1 MHITLIGAGPR
12 GLLIL
17 ERLLSWQ
24 QNRFPKRQLTIVLTD
39 PYPIGGRV
47 WKIDQDPNLIMNTA
61 ASQITLFTD
70 QTVTDVGPFLTGPDL
85 STWALTTASG
95 YLDAHPEFNNRAI
108 LLRQAAAL
116 GPNNY
121 ASRALYGVY
130 QHWFLD
136 MLVARA
142 GNNSI
147 TFKQQTVVSLAKNA
161 ANFTI
166 TTDQESWHTDQVVM
180 ALGNLKNSLTRDQK
194 ALDDY
199 AHAHDLFYLAPGFP
213 EEGDLSTIEP
223 QAPVI
228 IRGLGLSFFDLMSR
242 LTEGRGGRFQKTADG
257 LLAYHPSGREPHIF
271 TGSRRGF
278 PYRAKGRNQ
287 KGPGEEWEP
296 QFLTTEQINTWQAH
310 GEVSGQTF
318 WEALQHEVE
327 LVYYRLLLVQRYPDL
342 DVTAFEHDFVANPVT
357 TLGTLPIAAKD
368 RLDWDALADPT
379 KWHPSGQPY
388 QDFMRHYL
396 RRDAREAMRGTKTGP
411 LTSALEVLR
420 DMRDPIRQ
428 LVERGLLSQDQ
439 YLDFF
444 LRWFNSLNDFLSI
457 GPPALRID
465 QLQAL
470 LGAGIVTIL
479 PPGMQI
485 KGIDGQFLLK
495 TPSDPSF
502 SVQAKSLLEAR
513 VPAVNA
519 PTAQNALIQ
528 QLLHY
533 GYAHTYELQLNAD
546 KRFQSGAIAV
556 DRQTQQLLDANEHPQ
571 PGLFFWGVPTEGVHW
586 LTTASPRPLVND
598 TSLKT
603 AEQIVQTIWTMPKP

>member
-12 GLLIL
+12 GLMLLGRLI
-17 ERLLSWQ
+17 SWQ
-24 QNRFPKRQLTIVLTD
+24 RARYPQRQLTIFLVD

-61 ASQITLFTD
+61 AAQITLFTD
-70 QTVTDVGPFLTGPDL
+70 QTVTGVGPFIAGPDL
-85 STWALTTASG
+85 STWALTLAAD
-95 YLDAHPEFNNRAI
+95 YLDAHPEINNRSI
-108 LLRQAAAL
+108 LMRQAANL
-116 GPNNY
+116 GPNSY

-130 QHWFLD
+130 QQWFFDLQKYQ
-136 MLVARA
+136 A
-142 GNNSI
+142 GTNII
-147 TFKQQTVVSLAKNA
+147 TYKQQTVNRLDKKA
-161 ANFTI
+161 AGFTV
-166 TTDQESWHTDQVVM
+166 TTDQESWQTDQVVM

-194 ALDDY
+194 ALHDY
-199 AHAHDLFYLAPGFP
+199 AQTHQLFYLEPGFP
-213 EEGDLSTIEP
+213 EEGDLSGIEA
-223 QAPVI
+223 QSPVI

-242 LTEGRGGRFQKTADG
+242 LTEGRGGQFQKAPDG
-257 LLAYHPSGREPHIF
+257 LLVYHPSGREPHIF
-271 TGSRRGF
+271 AGSRRGF

-287 KGPGEEWEP
+287 KGPGEEWQP
-296 QFLTTEQINTWQAH
+296 HFLTPQQIDAWQTH

-318 WEALQHEVE
+318 WEALKHEAE
-327 LVYYRLLLVQRYPDL
+327 LIYYRLLLPQRYPEIDEA
-342 DVTAFEHDFVANPVT
+342 AFERDFIADPVA
-357 TLGTLPIAAKD
+357 TLGALPIAAKD

-379 KWHPSGQPY
+379 KAHPSGQPY

-396 RRDAREAMRGTKTGP
+396 RQDAQEAMRGTKTGP

-428 LVERGLLSQDQ
+428 LVERNLLSQDQ

-470 LGAGIVTIL
+470 IGAGIVTIL

-495 TPSDPSF
+495 TPSDPKF
-502 SVQAKSLLEAR
+502 SLQAKTLLEAR

-519 PTAQNALIQ
+519 PTAQNPLVQ
-528 QLLHY
+528 QLLHD

-546 KRFQSGAIAV
+546 KRFQSGAIAI
-556 DRQTQQLLDANEHPQ
+556 DRQTQQLLDQKEHPQ
-571 PGLFFWGVPTEGVHW
+571 AGLFFWGVPTEGVHW

-598 TSLKT
+598 VSLKT
-603 AEQIVQTIWTMPKP
+603 AEQIVKVIFG

>member
-12 GLLIL
+12 GLMLLGRLI
-17 ERLLSWQ
+17 SWQ
-24 QNRFPKRQLTIVLTD
+24 RTRYPQRQLTIFLVD

-61 ASQITLFTD
+61 AAQITLFTD
-70 QTVTDVGPFLTGPDL
+70 QTVTGVGPFIAGPDL
-85 STWALTTASG
+85 STWALTLAAD
-95 YLDAHPEFNNRAI
+95 YLDAHPEINNRSI
-108 LLRQAAAL
+108 LMRQAANL
-116 GPNNY
+116 GPNSY

-130 QHWFLD
+130 QQWFFDLQKYQ
-136 MLVARA
+136 A
-142 GNNSI
+142 GTNII
-147 TFKQQTVVSLAKNA
+147 TYKQQTVNRLDKKA
-161 ANFTI
+161 AGFTV
-166 TTDQESWHTDQVVM
+166 TTDQESWQTDQVVM

-194 ALDDY
+194 ALHDY
-199 AHAHDLFYLAPGFP
+199 AQTHQLFYLEPGFP
-213 EEGDLSTIEP
+213 EEGDLSGIEA
-223 QAPVI
+223 QSPVI

-242 LTEGRGGRFQKTADG
+242 LTEGRGGQFQKAPDG
-257 LLAYHPSGREPHIF
+257 LLVYHPSGREPHIF
-271 TGSRRGF
+271 AGSRRGF

-287 KGPGEEWEP
+287 KGPGEEWQP
-296 QFLTTEQINTWQAH
+296 HFLTPQQIDAWQTH

-318 WEALQHEVE
+318 WEALKHEAE
-327 LVYYRLLLVQRYPDL
+327 LIYYRLLLPQRYPEIDEA
-342 DVTAFEHDFVANPVT
+342 AFERDFNADPVA
-357 TLGTLPIAAKD
+357 TLGALPIAAKD

-379 KWHPSGQPY
+379 KAHPSGQPY

-396 RRDAREAMRGTKTGP
+396 RQDAQEAMRGTKTGP

-428 LVERGLLSQDQ
+428 LVERNLLSQDQ

-470 LGAGIVTIL
+470 IGAGIVTIL

-495 TPSDPSF
+495 TPSDPKF
-502 SVQAKSLLEAR
+502 SLQAKTLLEAR

-519 PTAQNALIQ
+519 PTAQNPLVQ
-528 QLLHY
+528 QLLHD

-546 KRFQSGAIAV
+546 KRFQSGAIAI
-556 DRQTQQLLDANEHPQ
+556 DRQTQQLLDQKEHPQ
-571 PGLFFWGVPTEGVHW
+571 AGLFFWGVPTEGVHW

-598 TSLKT
+598 VSLKT
-603 AEQIVQTIWTMPKP
+603 AEQIVKVIFG

>member
-12 GLLIL
+12 GLMLLGRLI
-17 ERLLSWQ
+17 SWQ
-24 QNRFPKRQLTIVLTD
+24 RTRYPQRQLTIFLVD

-61 ASQITLFTD
+61 AAQITLFTD
-70 QTVTDVGPFLTGPDL
+70 QTVTGVGPFIAGPDL
-85 STWALTTASG
+85 STWALTLAAD
-95 YLDAHPEFNNRAI
+95 YLDAHPEINNRSI
-108 LLRQAAAL
+108 LMRQAANL
-116 GPNNY
+116 GPNSY

-130 QHWFLD
+130 QQWFFDLQKYQ
-136 MLVARA
+136 A
-142 GNNSI
+142 GTNII
-147 TFKQQTVVSLAKNA
+147 TYKQQTVNRLDKKA
-161 ANFTI
+161 AGFTV
-166 TTDQESWHTDQVVM
+166 TTDQESWQTDQVVM

-194 ALDDY
+194 ALHDY
-199 AHAHDLFYLAPGFP
+199 AQTHQLFYLEPGFP
-213 EEGDLSTIEP
+213 EEGDLSGIEA
-223 QAPVI
+223 QSPVI

-242 LTEGRGGRFQKTADG
+242 LTEGRGGQFQKAPDG
-257 LLAYHPSGREPHIF
+257 LLVYHPRAREPHIF
-271 TGSRRGF
+271 AGSRRGF

-287 KGPGEEWEP
+287 KGPGEEWQP
-296 QFLTTEQINTWQAH
+296 HFLTPQQIDAWQTH

-318 WEALQHEVE
+318 WEALKHEAE
-327 LVYYRLLLVQRYPDL
+327 LIYYRLLLPQRYPEIDEA
-342 DVTAFEHDFVANPVT
+342 AFERDFIADPVA
-357 TLGTLPIAAKD
+357 TLGALPIAAKD

-379 KWHPSGQPY
+379 KAHPSGQPY

-396 RRDAREAMRGTKTGP
+396 RQDAQEAMRGTKTGP

-428 LVERGLLSQDQ
+428 LVERNLLSQDQ

-470 LGAGIVTIL
+470 IGAGIVTIL

-495 TPSDPSF
+495 TPSDPKF
-502 SVQAKSLLEAR
+502 SLQAKTLLEAR

-519 PTAQNALIQ
+519 PTAQNPLVQ
-528 QLLHY
+528 QLLHD
-533 GYAHTYELQLNAD
+533 GYAHPYELQLNAD
-546 KRFQSGAIAV
+546 KRFQSGAIAI
-556 DRQTQQLLDANEHPQ
+556 DRQTQQLLDQKEHPQ
-571 PGLFFWGVPTEGVHW
+571 AGLFFWGVPTEGVHW

-598 TSLKT
+598 VSLKT
-603 AEQIVQTIWTMPKP
+603 AEQIVKVIFG

>member
-12 GLLIL
+12 GLLL
-17 ERLLSWQ
+17 LSRLLSWQ
-24 QNRFPKRQLTIVLTD
+24 PTRYPKHRLNIVLVD

-47 WKIDQDPNLIMNTA
+47 WKINQDPNLIMNTA

-70 QTVTDVGPFLTGPDL
+70 QSVTDVGPFITGPDL
-85 STWALTTASG
+85 STWALTVAAG
-95 YLDAHPEFNNRAI
+95 YLDAHPELDNRAI
-108 LLRQAAAL
+108 LLRQAASL
-116 GPNNY
+116 GPNSY

-130 QHWFLD
+130 QQWFFDL
-136 MLVARA
+136 LRA
-142 GNNSI
+142 QAGQNTI
-147 TFKQQTVVSLAKNA
+147 TYKQQTVTRLDQKDPG
-161 ANFTI
+161 FTI
-166 TTDQESWHTDQVVM
+166 TTDQESWQTDQVVM

-194 ALDDY
+194 ALHDY
-199 AHAHDLFYLAPGFP
+199 AKTHKLFYLEPGFP
-213 EEGDLSTIEP
+213 EEGDLSNIEP

-228 IRGLGLSFFDLMSR
+228 VRGLGLSFFDLMSR

-271 TGSRRGF
+271 AGSRRGF
-278 PYRAKGRNQ
+278 PYRAKGHNQ
-287 KGPGEEWEP
+287 KGPGEEWQP
-296 QFLTTEQINTWQAH
+296 QFLTPEQINAWQAR

-318 WEALQHEVE
+318 WDALKHEAE
-327 LVYYRLLLVQRYPDL
+327 LIYYRLLLPQRYPDI
-342 DVTAFEHDFVANPVT
+342 DETAFERDFLADPVA

-368 RLDWDALADPT
+368 RLDWDVLADPT
-379 KWHPSGQPY
+379 KAHPSGQPY

-396 RRDAREAMRGTKTGP
+396 RQDAREAMRGTKTGP

-428 LVERGLLSQDQ
+428 FVERGLFNQDQ

-470 LGAGIVTIL
+470 IGAGIVTIL

-495 TPSDPSF
+495 TPSDPKF
-502 SVQAKSLLEAR
+502 SLQAKALLEAR

-519 PTAQNALIQ
+519 PTAQDPLVQ
-528 QLLHY
+528 QLLHD
-533 GYAHTYELQLNAD
+533 GYAHPYELQLNAD

-556 DRQTQQLLDANEHPQ
+556 DRQTQQLLDTNEQPQ
-571 PGLFFWGVPTEGVHW
+571 AGLFFWGVPTEGVHW

-598 TSLKT
+598 VSLKT
-603 AEQIVQTIWTMPKP
+603 AEQIVKALFAGAGS

>member
-12 GLLIL
+12 GLMLLGRLI
-17 ERLLSWQ
+17 SWQ
-24 QNRFPKRQLTIVLTD
+24 RTRYPQRQLTIFLVD

-61 ASQITLFTD
+61 AAQITLFTD
-70 QTVTDVGPFLTGPDL
+70 QTVTGVGPFIAGPDL
-85 STWALTTASG
+85 STWALTLAAD
-95 YLDAHPEFNNRAI
+95 YLDAHPEINNRSI
-108 LLRQAAAL
+108 LMRQAANM
-116 GPNNY
+116 GPNSY

-130 QHWFLD
+130 QQWFFDLQKYQ
-136 MLVARA
+136 A
-142 GNNSI
+142 GTNII
-147 TFKQQTVVSLAKNA
+147 TYKQQTVNRLDKKA
-161 ANFTI
+161 AGFTV
-166 TTDQESWHTDQVVM
+166 TTDQESWQTDQVVM

-194 ALDDY
+194 ALHDY
-199 AHAHDLFYLAPGFP
+199 AQTHQLFYLEPGFP
-213 EEGDLSTIEP
+213 EEGDLSGIEA
-223 QAPVI
+223 QSPVI

-242 LTEGRGGRFQKTADG
+242 LTEGRGGQFQKAPDG
-257 LLAYHPSGREPHIF
+257 LLVYHPSGREPHIF
-271 TGSRRGF
+271 AGSRRGF

-287 KGPGEEWEP
+287 KGPGEEWQP
-296 QFLTTEQINTWQAH
+296 HFLTPQQIDAWQTH

-318 WEALQHEVE
+318 WEALKHEAE
-327 LVYYRLLLVQRYPDL
+327 LIYYRLLLPQRYPEIDEA
-342 DVTAFEHDFVANPVT
+342 AFERDFIADPVA
-357 TLGTLPIAAKD
+357 TLGALPIAAKD

-379 KWHPSGQPY
+379 KAHPSGQPY

-396 RRDAREAMRGTKTGP
+396 RQDAQEAMRGTKTGP

-428 LVERGLLSQDQ
+428 LVERNLLSQDQ

-470 LGAGIVTIL
+470 IGAGIVTIL

-495 TPSDPSF
+495 TPSDPKF
-502 SVQAKSLLEAR
+502 SLQAKTLLEAR

-519 PTAQNALIQ
+519 PTAQNPLVQ
-528 QLLHY
+528 QLLHD

-546 KRFQSGAIAV
+546 KRFQSGAIAI
-556 DRQTQQLLDANEHPQ
+556 DRQTQQLLDQKEHPQ
-571 PGLFFWGVPTEGVHW
+571 AGLFFWGVPTEGVHW

-598 TSLKT
+598 VSLKT
-603 AEQIVQTIWTMPKP
+603 AEQIVKVIFG

>member
-12 GLLIL
+12 GLMLLGRLI
-17 ERLLSWQ
+17 SWQ
-24 QNRFPKRQLTIVLTD
+24 RTRYPQRQLTVFLVD

-61 ASQITLFTD
+61 AAQITLFTD
-70 QTVTDVGPFLTGPDL
+70 QTVTGVGPFIAGPDL
-85 STWALTTASG
+85 STWALTLAAD
-95 YLDAHPEFNNRAI
+95 YLDAHPEINNRSI
-108 LLRQAAAL
+108 LMRQAANL
-116 GPNNY
+116 GPNSY

-130 QHWFLD
+130 QQWFFDLQKYQ
-136 MLVARA
+136 A
-142 GNNSI
+142 GTNII
-147 TFKQQTVVSLAKNA
+147 TYKQQTVNRLDKKA
-161 ANFTI
+161 AGFTV
-166 TTDQESWHTDQVVM
+166 TTDQESWQTDQVVM

-194 ALDDY
+194 ALHDY
-199 AHAHDLFYLAPGFP
+199 AQTHQLFYLEPGFP
-213 EEGDLSTIEP
+213 EEGDLSGIEA
-223 QAPVI
+223 QSPVI

-242 LTEGRGGRFQKTADG
+242 LTEGRGGQFQKAPDG
-257 LLAYHPSGREPHIF
+257 LLVYHPSGREPHIF
-271 TGSRRGF
+271 AGSRRGF

-287 KGPGEEWEP
+287 KGPGEEWQP
-296 QFLTTEQINTWQAH
+296 HFLTPQQIDAWQTH

-318 WEALQHEVE
+318 WEALQHEAE
-327 LVYYRLLLVQRYPDL
+327 LIYYRLLLPQRYPEIDEA
-342 DVTAFEHDFVANPVT
+342 AFERDFIADPVA
-357 TLGTLPIAAKD
+357 TLGALPIAAKD

-379 KWHPSGQPY
+379 KAHPSGQPY

-396 RRDAREAMRGTKTGP
+396 RQDAQEAMRGTKTGP

-428 LVERGLLSQDQ
+428 LVERNLLSQDQ

-470 LGAGIVTIL
+470 MGAGIVTIL

-495 TPSDPSF
+495 TPSDPKF
-502 SVQAKSLLEAR
+502 SLQAKTLLEAR

-519 PTAQNALIQ
+519 PTAQNPLVQ
-528 QLLHY
+528 QLLHD

-546 KRFQSGAIAV
+546 KRFQSGAIAI
-556 DRQTQQLLDANEHPQ
+556 DRQTQQLLDQKEHPQ
-571 PGLFFWGVPTEGVHW
+571 AGLFFWGVPTEGVHW

-598 TSLKT
+598 VSLKT
-603 AEQIVQTIWTMPKP
+603 AEQIVKVIFG

>member
-12 GLLIL
+12 GLMLLGRLI
-17 ERLLSWQ
+17 SWQ
-24 QNRFPKRQLTIVLTD
+24 RTRYPQRQLTVFLVD

-61 ASQITLFTD
+61 AAQITLFTD
-70 QTVTDVGPFLTGPDL
+70 QTVTGVGPFIAGPDL
-85 STWALTTASG
+85 STWALTLAAD
-95 YLDAHPEFNNRAI
+95 YLDAHPEINNRSI
-108 LLRQAAAL
+108 LMRQAANL
-116 GPNNY
+116 GPNSY

-130 QHWFLD
+130 QQWFFDLQKPQ
-136 MLVARA
+136 A
-142 GNNSI
+142 GTNII
-147 TFKQQTVVSLAKNA
+147 TYKQQTVNRLDKKA
-161 ANFTI
+161 AGFTI
-166 TTDQESWHTDQVVM
+166 TTTQESWQTDQVVM

-194 ALDDY
+194 ALHDY
-199 AHAHDLFYLAPGFP
+199 AQTHQLFYLEPGFP
-213 EEGDLSTIEP
+213 EEGDLSGIEA
-223 QAPVI
+223 QSPVI

-242 LTEGRGGRFQKTADG
+242 LTEGRGGQFQKAPDG
-257 LLAYHPSGREPHIF
+257 LLVYHPSGREPHIF
-271 TGSRRGF
+271 AGSRRGF

-287 KGPGEEWEP
+287 KGPGEEWQP
-296 QFLTTEQINTWQAH
+296 HFLTPQQIDAWQTH

-318 WEALQHEVE
+318 WEALQHEAE
-327 LVYYRLLLVQRYPDL
+327 LIYYRLLLPQRYPEIDEA
-342 DVTAFEHDFVANPVT
+342 AFERDFIADPVA
-357 TLGTLPIAAKD
+357 TLGALPIAAKD

-379 KWHPSGQPY
+379 KAHPSGQPY

-396 RRDAREAMRGTKTGP
+396 RQDAQEAMRGTKTGP

-428 LVERGLLSQDQ
+428 LVERNLLSQDQ

-470 LGAGIVTIL
+470 MGAGIVTIL

-495 TPSDPSF
+495 TPSDPKF
-502 SVQAKSLLEAR
+502 SLQAKTLLEAR

-519 PTAQNALIQ
+519 PTAQNPLVQ
-528 QLLHY
+528 QLLHD

-546 KRFQSGAIAV
+546 KRFQSGAIAI
-556 DRQTQQLLDANEHPQ
+556 DRQTQQLLDQKEHPQ
-571 PGLFFWGVPTEGVHW
+571 AGLFFWGVPTEGVHW

-598 TSLKT
+598 VSLKT
-603 AEQIVQTIWTMPKP
+603 AEQIVKVIFG

>member
-12 GLLIL
+12 GLMLLGRLI
-17 ERLLSWQ
+17 SWQ
-24 QNRFPKRQLTIVLTD
+24 RTRYPQRQLTIFLVD

-61 ASQITLFTD
+61 AAQITLFTD
-70 QTVTDVGPFLTGPDL
+70 QTVTGVGPFIAGPDL
-85 STWALTTASG
+85 STWALTLAAD
-95 YLDAHPEFNNRAI
+95 YLDAHPEINNRSI
-108 LLRQAAAL
+108 LMRQAANL
-116 GPNNY
+116 GPNSY

-130 QHWFLD
+130 QQWFFDLQKYQ
-136 MLVARA
+136 A
-142 GNNSI
+142 GTNII
-147 TFKQQTVVSLAKNA
+147 TYKQQTVNRLDKKA
-161 ANFTI
+161 AGFTV
-166 TTDQESWHTDQVVM
+166 TTDQESWQTDQVVM

-194 ALDDY
+194 ALHDY
-199 AHAHDLFYLAPGFP
+199 AQTHQLFYLEPGFP
-213 EEGDLSTIEP
+213 EEGDLSGIEA
-223 QAPVI
+223 QSPVI

-242 LTEGRGGRFQKTADG
+242 LTEGRGGQFQKAPDG
-257 LLAYHPSGREPHIF
+257 LLVYHPSGREPHIF
-271 TGSRRGF
+271 AGSRRGF

-287 KGPGEEWEP
+287 KGPGEEWQP
-296 QFLTTEQINTWQAH
+296 HFLTPQQIDAWQTH
-310 GEVSGQTF
+310 GEASGQTF
-318 WEALQHEVE
+318 WEALKHEAE
-327 LVYYRLLLVQRYPDL
+327 LIYYRLLLPQRYPEIDEA
-342 DVTAFEHDFVANPVT
+342 AFERDFIADPVA
-357 TLGTLPIAAKD
+357 TLGALPIAAKD

-379 KWHPSGQPY
+379 KAHPSGQPY

-396 RRDAREAMRGTKTGP
+396 RQDAQEAMRGTKTGP

-428 LVERGLLSQDQ
+428 LVERNLLSQDQ

-470 LGAGIVTIL
+470 IGAGIVTIL

-495 TPSDPSF
+495 TPSDPKF
-502 SVQAKSLLEAR
+502 SLQAKTLLEAR

-519 PTAQNALIQ
+519 PTAQNPLVQ
-528 QLLHY
+528 QLLHD

-546 KRFQSGAIAV
+546 KRFQSGAIAI
-556 DRQTQQLLDANEHPQ
+556 DRQTQQLLDQKEHPQ
-571 PGLFFWGVPTEGVHW
+571 AGLFFWGVPTEGVHW

-598 TSLKT
+598 VSLKT
-603 AEQIVQTIWTMPKP
+603 AEQIVKVIFG

>member
-12 GLLIL
+12 GLMLLGRLI
-17 ERLLSWQ
+17 SWQ
-24 QNRFPKRQLTIVLTD
+24 RTRYPQRQLTIFLVD

-61 ASQITLFTD
+61 AAQITLFTD
-70 QTVTDVGPFLTGPDL
+70 QTVTGVGPFIAGPDL
-85 STWALTTASG
+85 STWALTLAAD
-95 YLDAHPEFNNRAI
+95 YLDAHPEINNRSI
-108 LLRQAAAL
+108 LMRQAANL
-116 GPNNY
+116 GPNSY

-130 QHWFLD
+130 QQWFFDLQKYQ
-136 MLVARA
+136 A
-142 GNNSI
+142 GTNII
-147 TFKQQTVVSLAKNA
+147 TYKQQTVNRLDKKA
-161 ANFTI
+161 AGFTV
-166 TTDQESWHTDQVVM
+166 TTDQESWQTDQVVM

-194 ALDDY
+194 ALHDY
-199 AHAHDLFYLAPGFP
+199 AQTHQLFYLEPGFP
-213 EEGDLSTIEP
+213 EEGDLSGIEA
-223 QAPVI
+223 QSPVI

-242 LTEGRGGRFQKTADG
+242 LTEGRGGQFQKAPDG
-257 LLAYHPSGREPHIF
+257 LLVYHPSGREPHIF
-271 TGSRRGF
+271 AGSRRGF

-287 KGPGEEWEP
+287 KGPGEEWQP
-296 QFLTTEQINTWQAH
+296 HFLTPQQIDAWQTH

-318 WEALQHEVE
+318 WEALKHEAE
-327 LVYYRLLLVQRYPDL
+327 LIYYRLLLPQRYPEIDEA
-342 DVTAFEHDFVANPVT
+342 AFERDFIADPVA
-357 TLGTLPIAAKD
+357 TLGALPIAAKD

-379 KWHPSGQPY
+379 KAHPSGQPY

-396 RRDAREAMRGTKTGP
+396 RQDAQEAMRGTKTGP

-428 LVERGLLSQDQ
+428 LVERNLLSQDQ

-470 LGAGIVTIL
+470 IGAGIVTIL

-495 TPSDPSF
+495 TPSDPKF
-502 SVQAKSLLEAR
+502 SLQAKTLLEAR

-519 PTAQNALIQ
+519 PTAQNPLVQ
-528 QLLHY
+528 QLLHD

-546 KRFQSGAIAV
+546 KRFQSGAITI
-556 DRQTQQLLDANEHPQ
+556 DRQTQQLLDQKEHPQ
-571 PGLFFWGVPTEGVHW
+571 AGLFFWGVPTEGVHW

-598 TSLKT
+598 VSLKT
-603 AEQIVQTIWTMPKP
+603 AEQIVKVIFG

>member
-12 GLLIL
+12 GLMLLGRLI
-17 ERLLSWQ
+17 SWQ
-24 QNRFPKRQLTIVLTD
+24 RTRYPQRQLTIFLVD

-61 ASQITLFTD
+61 AAQITLFTD
-70 QTVTDVGPFLTGPDL
+70 QTVTGVGPFIAGPDL
-85 STWALTTASG
+85 STWALTLAAD
-95 YLDAHPEFNNRAI
+95 YLDAHPEINNRSI
-108 LLRQAAAL
+108 LMRQAANL
-116 GPNNY
+116 GPNSY

-130 QHWFLD
+130 QQWFFDLQKYQ
-136 MLVARA
+136 A
-142 GNNSI
+142 GTNII
-147 TFKQQTVVSLAKNA
+147 TYKQQTVNRLDKKA
-161 ANFTI
+161 AGFTI
-166 TTDQESWHTDQVVM
+166 TTAQESWQTDQVVM

-194 ALDDY
+194 ALHDY
-199 AHAHDLFYLAPGFP
+199 AQTHQLFYLEPGFP
-213 EEGDLSTIEP
+213 EEGDLSGIEA
-223 QAPVI
+223 QSPVI

-242 LTEGRGGRFQKTADG
+242 LTEGRGGQFQKAPDG
-257 LLAYHPSGREPHIF
+257 LLVYHPSGREPHIF
-271 TGSRRGF
+271 AGSRRGF

-287 KGPGEEWEP
+287 KGPGEEWQP
-296 QFLTTEQINTWQAH
+296 HFLTPQQIDAWQTH

-318 WEALQHEVE
+318 WEALKHEAE
-327 LVYYRLLLVQRYPDL
+327 LIYYRLLLPQRYPEIDEA
-342 DVTAFEHDFVANPVT
+342 AFERDFIADPVA
-357 TLGTLPIAAKD
+357 TLGALPIAAKD

-379 KWHPSGQPY
+379 KAHPSGQPY

-396 RRDAREAMRGTKTGP
+396 RQDAQEAMRGTKTGP

-428 LVERGLLSQDQ
+428 LVERNLLSQDQ

-470 LGAGIVTIL
+470 IGAGIVTIL

-495 TPSDPSF
+495 TPSDPKF
-502 SVQAKSLLEAR
+502 SLQAKTLLEAR

-519 PTAQNALIQ
+519 PTAQNPLVQ
-528 QLLHY
+528 QLLHD

-546 KRFQSGAIAV
+546 KRFQSGAIAI
-556 DRQTQQLLDANEHPQ
+556 DRQTQQLLDQKEHPQ
-571 PGLFFWGVPTEGVHW
+571 AGLFFWGVPTEGVHW

-598 TSLKT
+598 VSLKT
-603 AEQIVQTIWTMPKP
+603 AEQIVKVIFG

>member
-12 GLLIL
+12 GLMLLGRLI
-17 ERLLSWQ
+17 SWQ
-24 QNRFPKRQLTIVLTD
+24 RARYPQRQLTIFLVD

-61 ASQITLFTD
+61 AAQITLFTD
-70 QTVTDVGPFLTGPDL
+70 QTVTGVGPFIAGPNL
-85 STWALTTASG
+85 STWALTLAAD
-95 YLDAHPEFNNRAI
+95 YLDAHPEINNRSI
-108 LLRQAAAL
+108 LMRQAANL
-116 GPNNY
+116 GPNSY

-130 QHWFLD
+130 QQWFFDLQK
-136 MLVARA
+136 RQA
-142 GNNSI
+142 GTNII
-147 TFKQQTVVSLAKNA
+147 TYKQQTVNRLDKKA
-161 ANFTI
+161 AGFTI
-166 TTDQESWHTDQVVM
+166 TTDQESWQTDQVVM

-194 ALDDY
+194 ALHDY
-199 AHAHDLFYLAPGFP
+199 AQTHQLFYLEPGFP
-213 EEGDLSTIEP
+213 EEGDLSGIEA
-223 QAPVI
+223 QSPVI

-242 LTEGRGGRFQKTADG
+242 LTEGRGGQFQKASDG
-257 LLAYHPSGREPHIF
+257 LFVYHPSGREPHIF
-271 TGSRRGF
+271 AGSRRGF

-287 KGPGEEWEP
+287 KGPGEEWQP
-296 QFLTTEQINTWQAH
+296 HFLTPQQIDAWQTH

-318 WEALQHEVE
+318 WEALQHEAE
-327 LVYYRLLLVQRYPDL
+327 LIYYRLLLPQRYPEIDEA
-342 DVTAFEHDFVANPVT
+342 AFERDFIADPVA
-357 TLGTLPIAAKD
+357 TLGALPIAAKD

-379 KWHPSGQPY
+379 KAHPSGQPY

-396 RRDAREAMRGTKTGP
+396 RQDAQEAMRGTKTGP

-428 LVERGLLSQDQ
+428 LVERNLLSQDQ

-470 LGAGIVTIL
+470 MGAGIVTIL

-495 TPSDPSF
+495 TPSDPKF
-502 SVQAKSLLEAR
+502 SLQAKTLLEAR

-519 PTAQNALIQ
+519 PTAQNPLVQ
-528 QLLHY
+528 QLLHD

-546 KRFQSGAIAV
+546 KRFQSGAIAI
-556 DRQTQQLLDANEHPQ
+556 DRQTQQLLDQKERPQ
-571 PGLFFWGVPTEGVHW
+571 AGLFFWGVPTEGVHW

-598 TSLKT
+598 VSLKT
-603 AEQIVQTIWTMPKP
+603 AEQIVKVIFG

>member
-12 GLLIL
+12 GLMLLGRLI
-17 ERLLSWQ
+17 SWQ
-24 QNRFPKRQLTIVLTD
+24 RTRYPQRQLTVFLVD

-61 ASQITLFTD
+61 AAQITLFTD
-70 QTVTDVGPFLTGPDL
+70 QTVTGVGPFIAGPDL
-85 STWALTTASG
+85 STWALTLAAD
-95 YLDAHPEFNNRAI
+95 YLDAHPEINNRSI
-108 LLRQAAAL
+108 LMRQAANL
-116 GPNNY
+116 GPNSY

-130 QHWFLD
+130 QQWFFDLQK
-136 MLVARA
+136 RQA
-142 GNNSI
+142 GTNII
-147 TFKQQTVVSLAKNA
+147 TYKQQTVNRLDKKA
-161 ANFTI
+161 AGFTI
-166 TTDQESWHTDQVVM
+166 TTDQESWQTDQVVM

-194 ALDDY
+194 ALHDY
-199 AHAHDLFYLAPGFP
+199 AQTHQLFYLEPGFP
-213 EEGDLSTIEP
+213 EEGDLSGIEA
-223 QAPVI
+223 QSPVI

-242 LTEGRGGRFQKTADG
+242 LTEGRGGQFQKASDG
-257 LLAYHPSGREPHIF
+257 LFVYHPSGREPHIF
-271 TGSRRGF
+271 AGSRRGF

-287 KGPGEEWEP
+287 KGPGEEWQP
-296 QFLTTEQINTWQAH
+296 HFLTPQQIDAWQTH

-318 WEALQHEVE
+318 WEALQHEAE
-327 LVYYRLLLVQRYPDL
+327 LIYYRLLLPQRYPEIDEA
-342 DVTAFEHDFVANPVT
+342 AFERDFIADPVA
-357 TLGTLPIAAKD
+357 TLGALPIAAKD

-379 KWHPSGQPY
+379 KAHPSGQPY

-396 RRDAREAMRGTKTGP
+396 RQDAQEAMRGTKTGP

-428 LVERGLLSQDQ
+428 LVERNLLSQDQ

-470 LGAGIVTIL
+470 MGAGIVTIL

-495 TPSDPSF
+495 TPSDPKF
-502 SVQAKSLLEAR
+502 SLQAKTLLEAR

-519 PTAQNALIQ
+519 PTAQNPLVQ
-528 QLLHY
+528 QLLHD
-533 GYAHTYELQLNAD
+533 GYAHTYKLQLNAD
-546 KRFQSGAIAV
+546 KRFQSGAIAI
-556 DRQTQQLLDANEHPQ
+556 DRQTQQLLDQKEHPQ
-571 PGLFFWGVPTEGVHW
+571 AGLFFWGVPTEGVHW

-598 TSLKT
+598 VSLKT
-603 AEQIVQTIWTMPKP
+603 AEQIVKVIFG

>member
-12 GLLIL
+12 GLMLLGRLI
-17 ERLLSWQ
+17 SWQ
-24 QNRFPKRQLTIVLTD
+24 RTRYPQRQLTIFLVD

-61 ASQITLFTD
+61 AAQITLFTD
-70 QTVTDVGPFLTGPDL
+70 QTVTGVGPFIAGPDL
-85 STWALTTASG
+85 STWALTLAAD
-95 YLDAHPEFNNRAI
+95 YLDAHPEINNRSI
-108 LLRQAAAL
+108 LMRQAANL
-116 GPNNY
+116 GPNSY

-130 QHWFLD
+130 QQWFFDLQKYQ
-136 MLVARA
+136 A
-142 GNNSI
+142 GTNII
-147 TFKQQTVVSLAKNA
+147 TYKQQTVNRLDKKA
-161 ANFTI
+161 AGFTV
-166 TTDQESWHTDQVVM
+166 TTDQESWQTDQVVM

-194 ALDDY
+194 ALHDY
-199 AHAHDLFYLAPGFP
+199 AQTHQLFYLEPGFP
-213 EEGDLSTIEP
+213 EEGDLSGIEA
-223 QAPVI
+223 QSPVI

-242 LTEGRGGRFQKTADG
+242 LTEGRGGQFQKAPDG
-257 LLAYHPSGREPHIF
+257 LLVYHPSGREPHIF
-271 TGSRRGF
+271 AGSRRGF

-287 KGPGEEWEP
+287 KGPGEEWQP
-296 QFLTTEQINTWQAH
+296 HFLTPQQIDAWQTH

-318 WEALQHEVE
+318 WEALQHEAE
-327 LVYYRLLLVQRYPDL
+327 LIYYRLLLPQRYPEIDEA
-342 DVTAFEHDFVANPVT
+342 AFERDFIADPVA
-357 TLGTLPIAAKD
+357 TLGALPIAAKD

-379 KWHPSGQPY
+379 KAHPSGQPY

-396 RRDAREAMRGTKTGP
+396 RQDAQEAMRGTKTGP

-428 LVERGLLSQDQ
+428 LVERNLLSQDQ

-470 LGAGIVTIL
+470 IGAGIVTIL

-495 TPSDPSF
+495 TPSDPKF
-502 SVQAKSLLEAR
+502 SLQAKTLLEAR

-519 PTAQNALIQ
+519 PTAQNPLVQ
-528 QLLHY
+528 QLLHD

-546 KRFQSGAIAV
+546 KRFQSGAIAI
-556 DRQTQQLLDANEHPQ
+556 DRQTQQLLDQKEHPQ
-571 PGLFFWGVPTEGVHW
+571 AGLFFWGVPTEGVHW

-598 TSLKT
+598 VSLKT
-603 AEQIVQTIWTMPKP
+603 AEQIVKVIFG

>member
-12 GLLIL
+12 GLMLLGRLI
-17 ERLLSWQ
+17 SWQ
-24 QNRFPKRQLTIVLTD
+24 RTRYPQRQLTIFLVD
-39 PYPIGGRV
+39 PCPIGGRV

-61 ASQITLFTD
+61 AAQITLFTD
-70 QTVTDVGPFLTGPDL
+70 QTVTGVGPFIAGPDL
-85 STWALTTASG
+85 STWALTLAAD
-95 YLDAHPEFNNRAI
+95 YLDAHPEINNRSI
-108 LLRQAAAL
+108 LMRQAANL
-116 GPNNY
+116 GPNSY

-130 QHWFLD
+130 QQWFFDLQKYQ
-136 MLVARA
+136 A
-142 GNNSI
+142 GTNII
-147 TFKQQTVVSLAKNA
+147 TYKQQTVNRLDKKA
-161 ANFTI
+161 AGFTV
-166 TTDQESWHTDQVVM
+166 TTDQESWQTDQVVM

-194 ALDDY
+194 ALHDY
-199 AHAHDLFYLAPGFP
+199 AQTHQLFYLEPGFP
-213 EEGDLSTIEP
+213 EEGDLSGIEA
-223 QAPVI
+223 QSPVI

-242 LTEGRGGRFQKTADG
+242 LTEGRGGQFQKAPDG
-257 LLAYHPSGREPHIF
+257 LLVYHPSGREPHIF
-271 TGSRRGF
+271 AGSRRGF

-287 KGPGEEWEP
+287 KGPGEEWQP
-296 QFLTTEQINTWQAH
+296 HFLTPQQIDAWQTH

-318 WEALQHEVE
+318 WEALKHEAE
-327 LVYYRLLLVQRYPDL
+327 LIYYRLLLPQRYPEIDEA
-342 DVTAFEHDFVANPVT
+342 AFERDFIADPVA
-357 TLGTLPIAAKD
+357 TLGALPIAAKD

-379 KWHPSGQPY
+379 KAHPSGQPY

-396 RRDAREAMRGTKTGP
+396 RQDAQEAMRGTKTGP

-428 LVERGLLSQDQ
+428 LVERNLLSQDQ

-470 LGAGIVTIL
+470 IGAGIVTIL

-495 TPSDPSF
+495 TPSDPKF
-502 SVQAKSLLEAR
+502 SLQAKTLLEAR

-519 PTAQNALIQ
+519 PTAQNPLVQ
-528 QLLHY
+528 QLLHD

-546 KRFQSGAIAV
+546 KRFQSGAIAI
-556 DRQTQQLLDANEHPQ
+556 DRQTQQLLDQKEHPQ
-571 PGLFFWGVPTEGVHW
+571 AGLFFWGVPTEGVHW

-598 TSLKT
+598 VSLKT
-603 AEQIVQTIWTMPKP
+603 AEQIVKVIFG

>member
-12 GLLIL
+12 GLMLLGRLI
-17 ERLLSWQ
+17 SWQ
-24 QNRFPKRQLTIVLTD
+24 RTRYPQRQLTVFLVD

-61 ASQITLFTD
+61 AAQITLFTD
-70 QTVTDVGPFLTGPDL
+70 QTVTGVGPFIAGPDL
-85 STWALTTASG
+85 STWALTLAAD
-95 YLDAHPEFNNRAI
+95 YLDAHPEINNRSI
-108 LLRQAAAL
+108 LMRQAANL
-116 GPNNY
+116 GPNSY

-130 QHWFLD
+130 QQWFFDLQKYQ
-136 MLVARA
+136 A
-142 GNNSI
+142 GTNII
-147 TFKQQTVVSLAKNA
+147 TYKQQTVNRLDKKA
-161 ANFTI
+161 AGFTV
-166 TTDQESWHTDQVVM
+166 TTDQESWQTDQVVM

-194 ALDDY
+194 ALHDY
-199 AHAHDLFYLAPGFP
+199 AQTHQLFYLEPGFP
-213 EEGDLSTIEP
+213 EEGDLSGIEA
-223 QAPVI
+223 QSPVI

-242 LTEGRGGRFQKTADG
+242 LTEGRGGQFQKAPDG
-257 LLAYHPSGREPHIF
+257 LLVYHPSGREPHIF
-271 TGSRRGF
+271 AGSRRGF

-287 KGPGEEWEP
+287 KGPGEEWQP
-296 QFLTTEQINTWQAH
+296 HFLTPQQIDAWQTH

-318 WEALQHEVE
+318 WEALKHEAE
-327 LVYYRLLLVQRYPDL
+327 LIYYRLLLPQRYPEIDEA
-342 DVTAFEHDFVANPVT
+342 AFERDFIADPVA
-357 TLGTLPIAAKD
+357 TLGALPIAAKD

-379 KWHPSGQPY
+379 KAHPSGQPY

-396 RRDAREAMRGTKTGP
+396 RQDAQEAMRGTKTGP

-428 LVERGLLSQDQ
+428 LVERNLLSQDQ

-470 LGAGIVTIL
+470 MGAGIVTIL

-495 TPSDPSF
+495 TPSDPKF
-502 SVQAKSLLEAR
+502 SLQAKTLLEAR

-519 PTAQNALIQ
+519 PTAQNPLVQ
-528 QLLHY
+528 QLLHD

-546 KRFQSGAIAV
+546 KRFQSGAIAI
-556 DRQTQQLLDANEHPQ
+556 DRQTQQLLDQKEHPQ
-571 PGLFFWGVPTEGVHW
+571 AGLFFWGVPTEGVHW

-598 TSLKT
+598 VSLKT
-603 AEQIVQTIWTMPKP
+603 AEQIVKVIFG

>member
-12 GLLIL
+12 GLMLLGRLI
-17 ERLLSWQ
+17 SWQ
-24 QNRFPKRQLTIVLTD
+24 RTRYPQRQLTIFLVD

-61 ASQITLFTD
+61 AAQITLFTD
-70 QTVTDVGPFLTGPDL
+70 QTVTGVGPFIAGPDL
-85 STWALTTASG
+85 STWALTLAAD
-95 YLDAHPEFNNRAI
+95 YLDAHPEINNRSI
-108 LLRQAAAL
+108 LMRQAANL
-116 GPNNY
+116 GPNSY

-130 QHWFLD
+130 QQWFFDLQKYQ
-136 MLVARA
+136 A
-142 GNNSI
+142 GTNII
-147 TFKQQTVVSLAKNA
+147 TYKQQTVNRLDKKA
-161 ANFTI
+161 AGFTV
-166 TTDQESWHTDQVVM
+166 TTDQESWQTDQVVM

-194 ALDDY
+194 ALHDY
-199 AHAHDLFYLAPGFP
+199 AQTHQLFYLEPGFP
-213 EEGDLSTIEP
+213 EEGDLSGIEA
-223 QAPVI
+223 QSPVI

-242 LTEGRGGRFQKTADG
+242 LTEGRGGQFQKAPDG
-257 LLAYHPSGREPHIF
+257 LLVYHPSGREPHIF
-271 TGSRRGF
+271 AGSRRGF

-287 KGPGEEWEP
+287 KGPGEEWQP
-296 QFLTTEQINTWQAH
+296 HFLTPQQIDAWQTH

-318 WEALQHEVE
+318 WEALKHEAE
-327 LVYYRLLLVQRYPDL
+327 LIYYRLLLPQRYPEIDEA
-342 DVTAFEHDFVANPVT
+342 AFERDFIADPVA
-357 TLGTLPIAAKD
+357 TLGALPIAAKD

-379 KWHPSGQPY
+379 KAHPSGQPY

-396 RRDAREAMRGTKTGP
+396 RQDAQEAMRGTKTGP

-428 LVERGLLSQDQ
+428 LVERNLLSQDQ

-470 LGAGIVTIL
+470 IGAGIVTIL

-495 TPSDPSF
+495 TPSDLKF
-502 SVQAKSLLEAR
+502 SLQAKTLLEAR

-519 PTAQNALIQ
+519 PTAQNPLVQ
-528 QLLHY
+528 QLLHD

-546 KRFQSGAIAV
+546 KRFQSGAIAI
-556 DRQTQQLLDANEHPQ
+556 DRQTQQLLDQKEHPQ
-571 PGLFFWGVPTEGVHW
+571 AGLFFWGVPTEGVHW

-598 TSLKT
+598 VSLKT
-603 AEQIVQTIWTMPKP
+603 AEQIVKVIFG

>member
-12 GLLIL
+12 GLMLLGRLI
-17 ERLLSWQ
+17 SWQ
-24 QNRFPKRQLTIVLTD
+24 RTRYPQRQLTIFLVD

-61 ASQITLFTD
+61 AAQITLFTD
-70 QTVTDVGPFLTGPDL
+70 QTVTGVGPFIAGPDL
-85 STWALTTASG
+85 STWALTLAAD
-95 YLDAHPEFNNRAI
+95 YLDAHPEINNRSI
-108 LLRQAAAL
+108 LMRQAANL
-116 GPNNY
+116 GPNSY

-130 QHWFLD
+130 QQWFFDLQKYQ
-136 MLVARA
+136 A
-142 GNNSI
+142 GTNII
-147 TFKQQTVVSLAKNA
+147 TYKQQTVNRLDKKA
-161 ANFTI
+161 AGFTI
-166 TTDQESWHTDQVVM
+166 TTTQESWQTDQVVM

-194 ALDDY
+194 ALHDY
-199 AHAHDLFYLAPGFP
+199 AQTHQLFYLEPGFP
-213 EEGDLSTIEP
+213 EEGDLSGIEA
-223 QAPVI
+223 QSPVI

-242 LTEGRGGRFQKTADG
+242 LTEGRGGQFQKAPDG
-257 LLAYHPSGREPHIF
+257 LLVYHPSGREPHIF
-271 TGSRRGF
+271 AGSRRGF

-287 KGPGEEWEP
+287 KGPGEEWQP
-296 QFLTTEQINTWQAH
+296 HFLTPQQIDAWQTH

-318 WEALQHEVE
+318 WEALQHEAE
-327 LVYYRLLLVQRYPDL
+327 LIYYRLLLPQRYPEIDEA
-342 DVTAFEHDFVANPVT
+342 AFERDFIADPVA
-357 TLGTLPIAAKD
+357 TLGALPIAAKD

-379 KWHPSGQPY
+379 KAHPSGQPY

-396 RRDAREAMRGTKTGP
+396 RQDAQEAMRGTKTGP

-428 LVERGLLSQDQ
+428 LVERNLLSQDQ

-470 LGAGIVTIL
+470 IGAGIVTIL

-495 TPSDPSF
+495 TPSDPKF
-502 SVQAKSLLEAR
+502 SLQAKTLLEAR

-519 PTAQNALIQ
+519 PTAQNPLVQ
-528 QLLHY
+528 QLLHD

-546 KRFQSGAIAV
+546 KRFQSGAIAI
-556 DRQTQQLLDANEHPQ
+556 DRQTQQLLDQKEHPQ
-571 PGLFFWGVPTEGVHW
+571 AGLFFWGVPTEGVHW

-598 TSLKT
+598 VSLKT
-603 AEQIVQTIWTMPKP
+603 AEQIVKVIFG

>member
-12 GLLIL
+12 GLMLLGRLI
-17 ERLLSWQ
+17 SWQ
-24 QNRFPKRQLTIVLTD
+24 RTRYPQRQLTIFLVD

-61 ASQITLFTD
+61 AAQITLFTD
-70 QTVTDVGPFLTGPDL
+70 QTVTGVGPFIAGPDL
-85 STWALTTASG
+85 STWALTLAAD
-95 YLDAHPEFNNRAI
+95 YLDAHPEINNRSI
-108 LLRQAAAL
+108 LMRQAANL
-116 GPNNY
+116 GPNSY

-130 QHWFLD
+130 QQWFFDLQKYQ
-136 MLVARA
+136 A
-142 GNNSI
+142 GTNII
-147 TFKQQTVVSLAKNA
+147 TYKQQTVNRLDKKA
-161 ANFTI
+161 AGFTV
-166 TTDQESWHTDQVVM
+166 TTDQESWQTDQVVM

-194 ALDDY
+194 ALHDY
-199 AHAHDLFYLAPGFP
+199 AQTHQLFYLEPGFP
-213 EEGDLSTIEP
+213 EEGDLSGIEA
-223 QAPVI
+223 QSPVI

-242 LTEGRGGRFQKTADG
+242 LTEGRGGQFQKASDG
-257 LLAYHPSGREPHIF
+257 LLVYHPSGREPHIF
-271 TGSRRGF
+271 AGSRRGF

-287 KGPGEEWEP
+287 KGPGEEWQP
-296 QFLTTEQINTWQAH
+296 HFLTPQQIDAWQTH

-318 WEALQHEVE
+318 WEALKHEAE
-327 LVYYRLLLVQRYPDL
+327 LIYYRLLLPQRYPEIDEA
-342 DVTAFEHDFVANPVT
+342 AFERDFIADPVA
-357 TLGTLPIAAKD
+357 TLGALPIAAKD

-379 KWHPSGQPY
+379 KAHPSGQPY

-396 RRDAREAMRGTKTGP
+396 RQDAQEAMRGTKTGP

-428 LVERGLLSQDQ
+428 LVERNLLSQDQ

-470 LGAGIVTIL
+470 MGAGIVTIL

-495 TPSDPSF
+495 TPSDPKF
-502 SVQAKSLLEAR
+502 SLQAKTLLEAR

-519 PTAQNALIQ
+519 PTAQNPLVQ
-528 QLLHY
+528 QLLHD

-546 KRFQSGAIAV
+546 KRFQSGAIAI
-556 DRQTQQLLDANEHPQ
+556 DRQTQQLLDQKEHPQ
-571 PGLFFWGVPTEGVHW
+571 AGLFFWGVPTEGVHW

-598 TSLKT
+598 VSLKT
-603 AEQIVQTIWTMPKP
+603 AEQIVKVIFG

>member
-1 MHITLIGAGPR
+1 MHITLIGTGPR
-12 GLLIL
+12 GLMLLGRLI
-17 ERLLSWQ
+17 SWQ
-24 QNRFPKRQLTIVLTD
+24 RTRYPQRQLTIFLVD

-61 ASQITLFTD
+61 AAQITLFTD
-70 QTVTDVGPFLTGPDL
+70 QTVTGVGPFIAGPDL
-85 STWALTTASG
+85 STWALTLAAD
-95 YLDAHPEFNNRAI
+95 YLDAHPEINNRSI
-108 LLRQAAAL
+108 LMRQAANL
-116 GPNNY
+116 GPNSY

-130 QHWFLD
+130 QQWFFDLQKYQ
-136 MLVARA
+136 A
-142 GNNSI
+142 GTNII
-147 TFKQQTVVSLAKNA
+147 TYKQQTVNRLDKKA
-161 ANFTI
+161 AGFTV
-166 TTDQESWHTDQVVM
+166 TTDQESWQTDQVVM

-194 ALDDY
+194 ALHDY
-199 AHAHDLFYLAPGFP
+199 AQTHQLFYLEPGFP
-213 EEGDLSTIEP
+213 EEGDLSGIEA
-223 QAPVI
+223 QSPVI

-242 LTEGRGGRFQKTADG
+242 LTEGRGGQFQKAPDG
-257 LLAYHPSGREPHIF
+257 LLVYHPSGREPHIF
-271 TGSRRGF
+271 AGSRRGF

-287 KGPGEEWEP
+287 KGPGEEWQP
-296 QFLTTEQINTWQAH
+296 HFLTPQQIDAWQTH

-318 WEALQHEVE
+318 WEALKHEAE
-327 LVYYRLLLVQRYPDL
+327 LIYYRLLLPQRYPEIDEA
-342 DVTAFEHDFVANPVT
+342 AFERDFIADPVA
-357 TLGTLPIAAKD
+357 TLGALPIAAKD

-379 KWHPSGQPY
+379 KAHPSGQPY

-396 RRDAREAMRGTKTGP
+396 RQDAQEAMRGTKTGP

-428 LVERGLLSQDQ
+428 LVERNLLSQDQ

-470 LGAGIVTIL
+470 IGAGIVTIL

-495 TPSDPSF
+495 TPSDPKF
-502 SVQAKSLLEAR
+502 SLQAKTLLEAR

-519 PTAQNALIQ
+519 PTAQNPLVQ
-528 QLLHY
+528 QLLHD

-546 KRFQSGAIAV
+546 KRFQSGAIAI
-556 DRQTQQLLDANEHPQ
+556 DRQTQQLLDQKEHPQ
-571 PGLFFWGVPTEGVHW
+571 AGLFFWGVPTEGVHW

-598 TSLKT
+598 VSLKT
-603 AEQIVQTIWTMPKP
+603 AEQIVKVIFG

>member
-12 GLLIL
+12 GLMLLGRLI
-17 ERLLSWQ
+17 SWQ
-24 QNRFPKRQLTIVLTD
+24 RTRYPQRQLTVFLVD

-61 ASQITLFTD
+61 AAQITLFTD
-70 QTVTDVGPFLTGPDL
+70 QTVTGVGPFIAGPDL
-85 STWALTTASG
+85 STWALTLAAD
-95 YLDAHPEFNNRAI
+95 YLDAHPEINNRSI
-108 LLRQAAAL
+108 LMRQAANL
-116 GPNNY
+116 GPNSY

-130 QHWFLD
+130 QQWFFDLQKYQ
-136 MLVARA
+136 A
-142 GNNSI
+142 GTNII
-147 TFKQQTVVSLAKNA
+147 TYKQQTVNRLDKKA
-161 ANFTI
+161 AGFTV
-166 TTDQESWHTDQVVM
+166 TTDQESWQTDQVVM

-194 ALDDY
+194 ALHDY
-199 AHAHDLFYLAPGFP
+199 AQTHQLFYLEPGFP
-213 EEGDLSTIEP
+213 EEGDLSGIEA
-223 QAPVI
+223 QSPVI

-242 LTEGRGGRFQKTADG
+242 LTEGRGGQFQKAPDG
-257 LLAYHPSGREPHIF
+257 LLVYHPSGREPHIF
-271 TGSRRGF
+271 AGSRRGF

-287 KGPGEEWEP
+287 KGPGEEWQP
-296 QFLTTEQINTWQAH
+296 HFLTPQQIDAWQTH

-318 WEALQHEVE
+318 WEALQHEAE
-327 LVYYRLLLVQRYPDL
+327 LIYYRLLLPQRYPEIDEA
-342 DVTAFEHDFVANPVT
+342 AFERDFIADPVA
-357 TLGTLPIAAKD
+357 TLGALPIAAKD

-379 KWHPSGQPY
+379 KAHPSGQPY

-396 RRDAREAMRGTKTGP
+396 RQDAQEAMRGTKTGP

-428 LVERGLLSQDQ
+428 LVERNLLSQDQ

-470 LGAGIVTIL
+470 IGAGIVTIL

-495 TPSDPSF
+495 TPSDPKF
-502 SVQAKSLLEAR
+502 SLQAKTLLEAR

-519 PTAQNALIQ
+519 PTAQNPLVQ
-528 QLLHY
+528 QLLHD

-546 KRFQSGAIAV
+546 KRFQSGAIAI
-556 DRQTQQLLDANEHPQ
+556 DRQTQQLLDQKEHPQ
-571 PGLFFWGVPTEGVHW
+571 AGLFFWGVPTEGVHW

-598 TSLKT
+598 VSLKT
-603 AEQIVQTIWTMPKP
+603 AEQIVKVIFG

>member
-12 GLLIL
+12 GLMLLGRLI
-17 ERLLSWQ
+17 SWQ
-24 QNRFPKRQLTIVLTD
+24 RTRYPQRQLTIFLVD

-61 ASQITLFTD
+61 AAQITLFTD
-70 QTVTDVGPFLTGPDL
+70 QTVTGVGPFIAGPDL
-85 STWALTTASG
+85 STWALTLAAD
-95 YLDAHPEFNNRAI
+95 YLDAHPEINNRSI
-108 LLRQAAAL
+108 LMRQAANL
-116 GPNNY
+116 GPNSY

-130 QHWFLD
+130 QQWFFDLQKYQ
-136 MLVARA
+136 A
-142 GNNSI
+142 GTNII
-147 TFKQQTVVSLAKNA
+147 TYKQQTVNRLDKKA
-161 ANFTI
+161 AGFTI
-166 TTDQESWHTDQVVM
+166 TTTQESWQTDQVVM

-194 ALDDY
+194 ALHDY
-199 AHAHDLFYLAPGFP
+199 AQTHQLFYLEPGFP
-213 EEGDLSTIEP
+213 EEGDLSGIEA
-223 QAPVI
+223 QSPVI

-242 LTEGRGGRFQKTADG
+242 LTEGRGGQFQKAPDG
-257 LLAYHPSGREPHIF
+257 LLVYHPSGREPHIF
-271 TGSRRGF
+271 AGSRRGF

-287 KGPGEEWEP
+287 KGPGEEWQP
-296 QFLTTEQINTWQAH
+296 HFLTPQQIDAWQTH

-318 WEALQHEVE
+318 WEALKHEAE
-327 LVYYRLLLVQRYPDL
+327 LIYYRLLLPQRYPEIDEA
-342 DVTAFEHDFVANPVT
+342 AFERDFIADPVA
-357 TLGTLPIAAKD
+357 TLGALPIAAKD

-379 KWHPSGQPY
+379 KAHPSGQPY

-396 RRDAREAMRGTKTGP
+396 RQDAQEAMRGTKTGP

-428 LVERGLLSQDQ
+428 LVERNLLSQDQ

-470 LGAGIVTIL
+470 IGAGIVTIL

-495 TPSDPSF
+495 TPSDPKF
-502 SVQAKSLLEAR
+502 SLQAKTLLEAR

-519 PTAQNALIQ
+519 PTAQNPLVQ
-528 QLLHY
+528 QLLHD

-546 KRFQSGAIAV
+546 KRFQSGAIAI
-556 DRQTQQLLDANEHPQ
+556 DRQTQQLLDQKEHPQ
-571 PGLFFWGVPTEGVHW
+571 AGLFFWGVPTEGVHW

-598 TSLKT
+598 VSLKT
-603 AEQIVQTIWTMPKP
+603 AEQIVKVIFG

>member
-12 GLLIL
+12 GLMLLGRLI
-17 ERLLSWQ
+17 SWQ
-24 QNRFPKRQLTIVLTD
+24 RTRYPQRQLTIFLVD

-61 ASQITLFTD
+61 AAQITLFTD
-70 QTVTDVGPFLTGPDL
+70 QTVTGVGPFIAGPDL
-85 STWALTTASG
+85 STWALTLAAD
-95 YLDAHPEFNNRAI
+95 YLDAHPEINNRSI
-108 LLRQAAAL
+108 LMRQAANL
-116 GPNNY
+116 GPNSY

-130 QHWFLD
+130 QQWFFDLQKYQ
-136 MLVARA
+136 A
-142 GNNSI
+142 GTNII
-147 TFKQQTVVSLAKNA
+147 TYKQQTVNRLDKKA
-161 ANFTI
+161 AGFTV
-166 TTDQESWHTDQVVM
+166 TTDQESWQTDQVVM

-194 ALDDY
+194 ALHDY
-199 AHAHDLFYLAPGFP
+199 AQTHQLFYLEPGFP
-213 EEGDLSTIEP
+213 EEGDLSGIEA
-223 QAPVI
+223 QSPVI

-242 LTEGRGGRFQKTADG
+242 LTEGRGGQFQKAPDG
-257 LLAYHPSGREPHIF
+257 LLVYHPSGREPHIF
-271 TGSRRGF
+271 AGSRRGF

-287 KGPGEEWEP
+287 KGPGEEWQP
-296 QFLTTEQINTWQAH
+296 HFLTPQQIDAWQTH

-318 WEALQHEVE
+318 WEALKHEAE
-327 LVYYRLLLVQRYPDL
+327 LIYYRLLLPQRYPEIDEA
-342 DVTAFEHDFVANPVT
+342 AFECDFIADPVA
-357 TLGTLPIAAKD
+357 TLGALPIAAKD

-379 KWHPSGQPY
+379 KAHPSGQPY

-396 RRDAREAMRGTKTGP
+396 RQDAQEAMRGTKTGP

-428 LVERGLLSQDQ
+428 LVERNLLSQDQ

-470 LGAGIVTIL
+470 IGAGIVTIL

-495 TPSDPSF
+495 TPSDPKF
-502 SVQAKSLLEAR
+502 SLQAKTLLEAR

-519 PTAQNALIQ
+519 PTAQNPLVQ
-528 QLLHY
+528 QLLHD

-546 KRFQSGAIAV
+546 KRFQSGAIAI
-556 DRQTQQLLDANEHPQ
+556 DRQTQQLLDQKEHPQ
-571 PGLFFWGVPTEGVHW
+571 AGLFFWGVPTEGVHW

-598 TSLKT
+598 VSLKT
-603 AEQIVQTIWTMPKP
+603 AEQIVKVIFG

>member
-12 GLLIL
+12 GLMLLGRLI
-17 ERLLSWQ
+17 SWQ
-24 QNRFPKRQLTIVLTD
+24 RTRYPQRQLTVFLVD

-61 ASQITLFTD
+61 AAQITLFTD
-70 QTVTDVGPFLTGPDL
+70 QTVTGVGPFIAGPDL
-85 STWALTTASG
+85 STWALTLAAD
-95 YLDAHPEFNNRAI
+95 YLDAHPEINNRSI
-108 LLRQAAAL
+108 LMRQAANL
-116 GPNNY
+116 GPNSY

-130 QHWFLD
+130 QQWFFDLQKYQ
-136 MLVARA
+136 A
-142 GNNSI
+142 GTNII
-147 TFKQQTVVSLAKNA
+147 TYKQQTVNRLDKKA
-161 ANFTI
+161 AGFTV
-166 TTDQESWHTDQVVM
+166 TTDQESWQTDQVVM

-194 ALDDY
+194 ALHDY
-199 AHAHDLFYLAPGFP
+199 AQTHQLFYLEPGFP
-213 EEGDLSTIEP
+213 EEGDLSGIEA
-223 QAPVI
+223 QSPVI

-242 LTEGRGGRFQKTADG
+242 LTEGRGGQFQKAPDG
-257 LLAYHPSGREPHIF
+257 LLDYHPSGREPHIF
-271 TGSRRGF
+271 AGSRRGF

-287 KGPGEEWEP
+287 KGPGEEWQP
-296 QFLTTEQINTWQAH
+296 HFLTPQQIDAWQTH

-318 WEALQHEVE
+318 WEALKHEAE
-327 LVYYRLLLVQRYPDL
+327 LIYYRLLLPQRYPEIDEA
-342 DVTAFEHDFVANPVT
+342 AFERDFIADPVA
-357 TLGTLPIAAKD
+357 TLGALPIAAKD

-379 KWHPSGQPY
+379 KAHPSGQPY

-396 RRDAREAMRGTKTGP
+396 RQDAQEAMRGTKTGP

-428 LVERGLLSQDQ
+428 LVERNLLSQDQ

-470 LGAGIVTIL
+470 IGAGIVTIL

-495 TPSDPSF
+495 TPSDPKF
-502 SVQAKSLLEAR
+502 SLQAKTLLEAR

-519 PTAQNALIQ
+519 PTAQNPLVQ
-528 QLLHY
+528 QLLHD

-546 KRFQSGAIAV
+546 KRFQSGAIAI
-556 DRQTQQLLDANEHPQ
+556 DRQTQQLLDQKEHPQ
-571 PGLFFWGVPTEGVHW
+571 AGLFFWGVPTEGVHW

-598 TSLKT
+598 VSLKT
-603 AEQIVQTIWTMPKP
+603 AEQIVKVIFG

>member
-12 GLLIL
+12 GLMLLGRLI
-17 ERLLSWQ
+17 SWQ
-24 QNRFPKRQLTIVLTD
+24 RTRYPQRQLTIFLVD

-61 ASQITLFTD
+61 AAQITLFTD
-70 QTVTDVGPFLTGPDL
+70 QTVTGVGPFIAGPDL
-85 STWALTTASG
+85 STWALTLAAD
-95 YLDAHPEFNNRAI
+95 YLDAHPEINNRSI
-108 LLRQAAAL
+108 LMRQAANL
-116 GPNNY
+116 GPNSY

-130 QHWFLD
+130 QQWFFDLQKYQ
-136 MLVARA
+136 A
-142 GNNSI
+142 GTNII
-147 TFKQQTVVSLAKNA
+147 TYKQQTVNRLDKKA
-161 ANFTI
+161 AGFTV
-166 TTDQESWHTDQVVM
+166 TTDQESWQTDQVVM

-194 ALDDY
+194 ALHDY
-199 AHAHDLFYLAPGFP
+199 AQTHQLFYLEPGFP
-213 EEGDLSTIEP
+213 EEGDLSGIEA
-223 QAPVI
+223 QSPVI

-242 LTEGRGGRFQKTADG
+242 LTEGRGGQFQKASDG
-257 LLAYHPSGREPHIF
+257 LFVYHPSGREPHIF
-271 TGSRRGF
+271 AGSRRGF

-287 KGPGEEWEP
+287 KGPGEEWQP
-296 QFLTTEQINTWQAH
+296 HFLTPQQIDAWQTH

-318 WEALQHEVE
+318 WEALKHEAE
-327 LVYYRLLLVQRYPDL
+327 LIYYRLLLPQRYPEIDEA
-342 DVTAFEHDFVANPVT
+342 AFERDFIADPVA
-357 TLGTLPIAAKD
+357 TLGALPIAAKD

-379 KWHPSGQPY
+379 KAHPSGQPY

-396 RRDAREAMRGTKTGP
+396 RQDAQEAMRGTKTGP

-428 LVERGLLSQDQ
+428 LVERNLLSQDQ

-470 LGAGIVTIL
+470 IGAGIVTIL

-495 TPSDPSF
+495 TPSDPKF
-502 SVQAKSLLEAR
+502 SLQAKTLLEAR

-519 PTAQNALIQ
+519 PTAQNPLVQ
-528 QLLHY
+528 QLLHD

-546 KRFQSGAIAV
+546 KRFQSGAIAI
-556 DRQTQQLLDANEHPQ
+556 DRQTQQLLDQKERPQ
-571 PGLFFWGVPTEGVHW
+571 AGLFFWGVPTEGVHW

-598 TSLKT
+598 VSLKT
-603 AEQIVQTIWTMPKP
+603 AEQIVKVIFG

>member
-12 GLLIL
+12 GLMLLGRLI
-17 ERLLSWQ
+17 SWQ
-24 QNRFPKRQLTIVLTD
+24 RTRYPQRQLTIFLVD

-61 ASQITLFTD
+61 AAQITLFTD
-70 QTVTDVGPFLTGPDL
+70 QTVTGVGPFIAGPDL
-85 STWALTTASG
+85 STWALTLAAD
-95 YLDAHPEFNNRAI
+95 YLDAHPEINNRSI
-108 LLRQAAAL
+108 LMRQAANL
-116 GPNNY
+116 GPNSY

-130 QHWFLD
+130 QQWFFDLQKYQ
-136 MLVARA
+136 A
-142 GNNSI
+142 GTNII
-147 TFKQQTVVSLAKNA
+147 TYKQQTVNRLDKKA
-161 ANFTI
+161 AGFTV
-166 TTDQESWHTDQVVM
+166 TTDQESWQTDQVVM

-194 ALDDY
+194 ALHDY
-199 AHAHDLFYLAPGFP
+199 AQTHQLFYLEPGFP
-213 EEGDLSTIEP
+213 EEGDLSGIEA
-223 QAPVI
+223 QSPVI

-242 LTEGRGGRFQKTADG
+242 LTEGRGGQFQKAPDG
-257 LLAYHPSGREPHIF
+257 LLVYHPSGREPHIF
-271 TGSRRGF
+271 AGSRRGF

-287 KGPGEEWEP
+287 KGPGEEWQP
-296 QFLTTEQINTWQAH
+296 HFLTPQQIDAWQTH

-318 WEALQHEVE
+318 WEALKHEAE
-327 LVYYRLLLVQRYPDL
+327 LIYYRLLLPQRYPEIDEA
-342 DVTAFEHDFVANPVT
+342 AFERDFIADPVA
-357 TLGTLPIAAKD
+357 TLGALPIAAKD
-368 RLDWDALADPT
+368 RLDWDALADPN
-379 KWHPSGQPY
+379 KAHPSGQPY

-396 RRDAREAMRGTKTGP
+396 RQDAQEAMRGTKTGP

-428 LVERGLLSQDQ
+428 LVERNLLSQDQ

-470 LGAGIVTIL
+470 IGAGIVTIL

-495 TPSDPSF
+495 TPSDPKF
-502 SVQAKSLLEAR
+502 SLQAKTLLEAR

-519 PTAQNALIQ
+519 PTAQNPLVQ
-528 QLLHY
+528 QLLHD

-546 KRFQSGAIAV
+546 KRFQSGAIAI
-556 DRQTQQLLDANEHPQ
+556 DRQTQQLLDQKEHPQ
-571 PGLFFWGVPTEGVHW
+571 AGLFFWGVPTEGVHW

-598 TSLKT
+598 VSLKT
-603 AEQIVQTIWTMPKP
+603 AEQIVKVIFG

>member
-12 GLLIL
+12 GLMLLGRLI
-17 ERLLSWQ
+17 SWQ
-24 QNRFPKRQLTIVLTD
+24 RTRYPQRQLTIFLVD

-61 ASQITLFTD
+61 AAQITLFTD
-70 QTVTDVGPFLTGPDL
+70 QTVTGVGPFIAGPDL
-85 STWALTTASG
+85 STWALTLAAD
-95 YLDAHPEFNNRAI
+95 YLDAHPEINNRSI
-108 LLRQAAAL
+108 LMRQAANL
-116 GPNNY
+116 GPNSY

-130 QHWFLD
+130 QQWFFDLQKYQ
-136 MLVARA
+136 A
-142 GNNSI
+142 GTNII
-147 TFKQQTVVSLAKNA
+147 TYKQQTVNRLDKKA
-161 ANFTI
+161 AGFTI
-166 TTDQESWHTDQVVM
+166 TTTQESWQTDQVVM

-194 ALDDY
+194 ALHDY
-199 AHAHDLFYLAPGFP
+199 AQTHQLFYLEPGFP
-213 EEGDLSTIEP
+213 EEGDLSGIEA
-223 QAPVI
+223 QSPVI

-242 LTEGRGGRFQKTADG
+242 LTEGRGGQFQKAPDG
-257 LLAYHPSGREPHIF
+257 LLVYHPSGREPHIF
-271 TGSRRGF
+271 AGSRRGF

-287 KGPGEEWEP
+287 KGPGEEWQP
-296 QFLTTEQINTWQAH
+296 HFLTPQQIDAWQTH

-318 WEALQHEVE
+318 WEALQHEAE
-327 LVYYRLLLVQRYPDL
+327 LIYYRLLLPQRYPEIDEA
-342 DVTAFEHDFVANPVT
+342 AFERDFIADPVA
-357 TLGTLPIAAKD
+357 TLGALPIAAKD

-379 KWHPSGQPY
+379 KAHPSGQPY

-396 RRDAREAMRGTKTGP
+396 RQDAQEAMRGTKTGP

-428 LVERGLLSQDQ
+428 LVERNLLSQDQ

-470 LGAGIVTIL
+470 MGAGIVTIL

-495 TPSDPSF
+495 TPSDPKF
-502 SVQAKSLLEAR
+502 SLQAKTLLEAR

-519 PTAQNALIQ
+519 PTAQNPLVQ
-528 QLLHY
+528 QLLHD

-546 KRFQSGAIAV
+546 KRFQSGAIAI
-556 DRQTQQLLDANEHPQ
+556 DRQTQQLLDQKEHPQ
-571 PGLFFWGVPTEGVHW
+571 AGLFFWGVPTEGVHW

-598 TSLKT
+598 VSLKT
-603 AEQIVQTIWTMPKP
+603 AEQIVKVIFG

>member
-12 GLLIL
+12 GLMLLGRLI
-17 ERLLSWQ
+17 SWQ
-24 QNRFPKRQLTIVLTD
+24 RTRYPQRQLTIFLVD

-61 ASQITLFTD
+61 AAQITLFTD
-70 QTVTDVGPFLTGPDL
+70 QTVTGVGPFIAGPDL
-85 STWALTTASG
+85 STWALTLAAD
-95 YLDAHPEFNNRAI
+95 YLDAHPEINNRSI
-108 LLRQAAAL
+108 LMRQAANL
-116 GPNNY
+116 GPNSY

-130 QHWFLD
+130 QQWFFDLQKYQ
-136 MLVARA
+136 A
-142 GNNSI
+142 GTNII
-147 TFKQQTVVSLAKNA
+147 TYKQQTVNRLDKKA
-161 ANFTI
+161 AGFTV
-166 TTDQESWHTDQVVM
+166 TTDQESWQTDQVVM

-194 ALDDY
+194 ALHDY
-199 AHAHDLFYLAPGFP
+199 AQTHQLFYLEPGFP
-213 EEGDLSTIEP
+213 EEGDLSGIEA
-223 QAPVI
+223 QSPVI

-242 LTEGRGGRFQKTADG
+242 LTEGRGGQFQKAPDG
-257 LLAYHPSGREPHIF
+257 LLVYHPSGREPHIF
-271 TGSRRGF
+271 AGSRRGF

-287 KGPGEEWEP
+287 KGPGEEWQP
-296 QFLTTEQINTWQAH
+296 HFLTPQQIDAWQTH

-318 WEALQHEVE
+318 WEALQHEAE
-327 LVYYRLLLVQRYPDL
+327 LIYYRLLLPQRYPEIDEA
-342 DVTAFEHDFVANPVT
+342 AFERDFIADPVA
-357 TLGTLPIAAKD
+357 TLGALPIAAKD

-379 KWHPSGQPY
+379 KAHPSGQPY

-396 RRDAREAMRGTKTGP
+396 RQDAQEAMRGTKTGP

-428 LVERGLLSQDQ
+428 LVERNLLSQDQ

-470 LGAGIVTIL
+470 MGAGIVTIL

-495 TPSDPSF
+495 TPSDPKF
-502 SVQAKSLLEAR
+502 SLQAKTLLEAR

-519 PTAQNALIQ
+519 PTAQNPLVQ
-528 QLLHY
+528 QLLHD

-546 KRFQSGAIAV
+546 KRFQSGAIAI
-556 DRQTQQLLDANEHPQ
+556 DRQTQQLLDQKEHPQ
-571 PGLFFWGVPTEGVHW
+571 AGLFFWGVPTEGVHW

-598 TSLKT
+598 VSLKT
-603 AEQIVQTIWTMPKP
+603 AEQIVKVIFG

>member
-12 GLLIL
+12 GLMLLGRLI
-17 ERLLSWQ
+17 SWQ
-24 QNRFPKRQLTIVLTD
+24 RTRYPQRQLTVFLVD

-61 ASQITLFTD
+61 AAQITLFTD
-70 QTVTDVGPFLTGPDL
+70 QTVTGVGPFIAGPDL
-85 STWALTTASG
+85 STWALTLAAD
-95 YLDAHPEFNNRAI
+95 YLDAHPEINNRSI
-108 LLRQAAAL
+108 LMRQAANL
-116 GPNNY
+116 GPNSY

-130 QHWFLD
+130 QQWFFDLQKYQ
-136 MLVARA
+136 A
-142 GNNSI
+142 GTNII
-147 TFKQQTVVSLAKNA
+147 TYKQQTVNRLDKKA
-161 ANFTI
+161 AGFTV
-166 TTDQESWHTDQVVM
+166 TTDQESWQTDQVVM

-194 ALDDY
+194 ALHDY
-199 AHAHDLFYLAPGFP
+199 AQTHQLFYLEPGFP
-213 EEGDLSTIEP
+213 EEGDLSGIEA
-223 QAPVI
+223 QSPVI

-242 LTEGRGGRFQKTADG
+242 LTEGRGGQFQKAPDG
-257 LLAYHPSGREPHIF
+257 LLVYHPSGREPHIF
-271 TGSRRGF
+271 AGSRRGF

-287 KGPGEEWEP
+287 KGPGEEWQP
-296 QFLTTEQINTWQAH
+296 HFLTPQQIDAWQTH

-318 WEALQHEVE
+318 WEALKHEAE
-327 LVYYRLLLVQRYPDL
+327 LIYYRLLLPQRYPEIDEA
-342 DVTAFEHDFVANPVT
+342 AFERDFIADPVA
-357 TLGTLPIAAKD
+357 TLGALPIAAKD

-379 KWHPSGQPY
+379 KAHPSGQPY

-396 RRDAREAMRGTKTGP
+396 RQDAQEAMRGTKTGP

-428 LVERGLLSQDQ
+428 LVERNLLSQDQ

-470 LGAGIVTIL
+470 IGAGIVTIL

-495 TPSDPSF
+495 TPSDPKF
-502 SVQAKSLLEAR
+502 SLQAKTLLEAR

-519 PTAQNALIQ
+519 PTAQNPLVQ
-528 QLLHY
+528 QLLHD

-546 KRFQSGAIAV
+546 KRFQSGAIAI
-556 DRQTQQLLDANEHPQ
+556 DRQTQQLLDQKEHPQ
-571 PGLFFWGVPTEGVHW
+571 AGLFFWGVPTEGVHW

-598 TSLKT
+598 VSLKT
-603 AEQIVQTIWTMPKP
+603 AEQIVKVIFG

>member
-12 GLLIL
+12 GLMLLGRLI
-17 ERLLSWQ
+17 SWQ
-24 QNRFPKRQLTIVLTD
+24 RTRYPQRQLTIFLVD

-61 ASQITLFTD
+61 AAQITLFTD
-70 QTVTDVGPFLTGPDL
+70 QTVTGVGPFIAGPDL
-85 STWALTTASG
+85 STWALTLAAD
-95 YLDAHPEFNNRAI
+95 YLDAHPEINNRSI
-108 LLRQAAAL
+108 LMRQAANL
-116 GPNNY
+116 GPNSY

-130 QHWFLD
+130 QQWFFDLQKYQ
-136 MLVARA
+136 A
-142 GNNSI
+142 GTNII
-147 TFKQQTVVSLAKNA
+147 TYKQQTVNRLDKKA
-161 ANFTI
+161 AGFTI
-166 TTDQESWHTDQVVM
+166 TTDQENWQTDQVVM

-194 ALDDY
+194 ALHDY
-199 AHAHDLFYLAPGFP
+199 AQTHQLFYLEPGFP
-213 EEGDLSTIEP
+213 EEGDLSGIEA
-223 QAPVI
+223 QSPVI

-242 LTEGRGGRFQKTADG
+242 LTEGRGGQFQKAPDG
-257 LLAYHPSGREPHIF
+257 LLVYHPSGREPHIF
-271 TGSRRGF
+271 AGSRRGF

-287 KGPGEEWEP
+287 KGPGEEWQP
-296 QFLTTEQINTWQAH
+296 HFLTPQQIDAWQTH

-318 WEALQHEVE
+318 WEALKHEAE
-327 LVYYRLLLVQRYPDL
+327 LIYYRLLLPQRYPEIDEA
-342 DVTAFEHDFVANPVT
+342 AFERDFIADPVA
-357 TLGTLPIAAKD
+357 TLGALPIAAKD

-379 KWHPSGQPY
+379 KAHPSGQPY

-396 RRDAREAMRGTKTGP
+396 RQDAQEAMRGTKTGP

-428 LVERGLLSQDQ
+428 LVERNLLSQDQ

-470 LGAGIVTIL
+470 IGAGIVTIL

-495 TPSDPSF
+495 TPSDPKF
-502 SVQAKSLLEAR
+502 SLQAKTLLEAR

-519 PTAQNALIQ
+519 PTAQNPLVQ
-528 QLLHY
+528 QLLHD

-546 KRFQSGAIAV
+546 KRFQSGAIAI
-556 DRQTQQLLDANEHPQ
+556 DRQTQQLLDQKEHPQ
-571 PGLFFWGVPTEGVHW
+571 AGLFFWGVPTEGVHW

-598 TSLKT
+598 VSLKT
-603 AEQIVQTIWTMPKP
+603 AEQIVKVIFG

>member
-12 GLLIL
+12 GLLL
-17 ERLLSWQ
+17 LSRLLSWQ
-24 QNRFPKRQLTIVLTD
+24 PTRYPKRRINIVLVD

-47 WKIDQDPNLIMNTA
+47 WKINQDPDLIMNTA

-70 QTVTDVGPFLTGPDL
+70 QSVTDVGPFITGPDL
-85 STWALTTASG
+85 STWALTVAAD
-95 YLDAHPEFNNRAI
+95 YLDAHPELDNRAI
-108 LLRQAAAL
+108 LLRQAASL
-116 GPNNY
+116 GPNSY

-130 QHWFLD
+130 QQWFFDL
-136 MLVARA
+136 LRA
-142 GNNSI
+142 HAGQNTI
-147 TFKQQTVVSLAKNA
+147 TYKQQTVTRLDQKDPG
-161 ANFTI
+161 FTI
-166 TTDQESWHTDQVVM
+166 TTDQESWQTDQVVM

-194 ALDDY
+194 ALHDY
-199 AHAHDLFYLAPGFP
+199 AKTHKLFYLEPGFP
-213 EEGDLSTIEP
+213 EEGDLSNIEP

-228 IRGLGLSFFDLMSR
+228 VRGLGLSFFDLMSR
-242 LTEGRGGRFQKTADG
+242 LTEGRGGQFQKTADG

-271 TGSRRGF
+271 AGSRRGF
-278 PYRAKGRNQ
+278 PYRAKGHNQ

-296 QFLTTEQINTWQAH
+296 QFLTPEQINAWQAR

-318 WEALQHEVE
+318 WEGLKHEAE
-327 LVYYRLLLVQRYPDL
+327 LIYYRLLLPQRYPDI
-342 DVTAFEHDFVANPVT
+342 DETAFERDFLADPVA
-357 TLGTLPIAAKD
+357 TLGALPIAAKD
-368 RLDWDALADPT
+368 RLDWDVLADPT
-379 KWHPSGQPY
+379 KAHPSGQPY
-388 QDFMRHYL
+388 QDFLRHYL
-396 RRDAREAMRGTKTGP
+396 RQDAHEAMRGTKTGP

-428 LVERGLLSQDQ
+428 FVERGLFSQDQ

-470 LGAGIVTIL
+470 IGAGIVTIL

-495 TPSDPSF
+495 TPSDPKF
-502 SVQAKSLLEAR
+502 SLQAKALLEAR

-519 PTAQNALIQ
+519 PTAQDPLVQ
-528 QLLHY
+528 QLLHD
-533 GYAHTYELQLNAD
+533 GYAHPYELQLNAD

-556 DRQTQQLLDANEHPQ
+556 DRQTQQLLDANEQPQ
-571 PGLFFWGVPTEGVHW
+571 AGLFFWGVPTEGVHW

-598 TSLKT
+598 VSLKT
-603 AEQIVQTIWTMPKP
+603 AEQIVKTIFAGAGS

>member
-12 GLLIL
+12 GLMLLGRLI
-17 ERLLSWQ
+17 SWQ
-24 QNRFPKRQLTIVLTD
+24 RTRYPQRQLTIFLVD

-61 ASQITLFTD
+61 AAQITLFTD
-70 QTVTDVGPFLTGPDL
+70 QTVTGVGPFIAGPDL
-85 STWALTTASG
+85 STWALTLAAD
-95 YLDAHPEFNNRAI
+95 YLDAHPEINNRSI
-108 LLRQAAAL
+108 LMRQAANL
-116 GPNNY
+116 GPNSY

-130 QHWFLD
+130 QQWFFDLQKYQ
-136 MLVARA
+136 A
-142 GNNSI
+142 GTNII
-147 TFKQQTVVSLAKNA
+147 TYKQQTVNRLDKKA
-161 ANFTI
+161 AGFTV
-166 TTDQESWHTDQVVM
+166 TTDQESWQTDQVVM

-194 ALDDY
+194 ALHDY
-199 AHAHDLFYLAPGFP
+199 AQTHQLFYLEPGFP
-213 EEGDLSTIEP
+213 EEGDLSGIEA
-223 QAPVI
+223 QSPVI

-242 LTEGRGGRFQKTADG
+242 LTEGRGGQFQKAPDG
-257 LLAYHPSGREPHIF
+257 LLVYHPSGREPHIF
-271 TGSRRGF
+271 AGSRRGF

-287 KGPGEEWEP
+287 KGPGEEWQP
-296 QFLTTEQINTWQAH
+296 HFLTPQQIDAWQTH

-318 WEALQHEVE
+318 WEALKHEAE
-327 LVYYRLLLVQRYPDL
+327 LIYYRLLLPQRYPEIDEA
-342 DVTAFEHDFVANPVT
+342 AFERDFIADPVA
-357 TLGTLPIAAKD
+357 TLGALPIAAKD

-379 KWHPSGQPY
+379 KAHPSGQPY

-396 RRDAREAMRGTKTGP
+396 RQDAQEAMRGTKTGP

-428 LVERGLLSQDQ
+428 LVERNLLSQDQ

-470 LGAGIVTIL
+470 MGAGIVTIL

-495 TPSDPSF
+495 TPSDPKF
-502 SVQAKSLLEAR
+502 SLQAKTLLEAR

-519 PTAQNALIQ
+519 PTAQNPLVQ
-528 QLLHY
+528 QLLHD

-546 KRFQSGAIAV
+546 KRFQSGAIAI
-556 DRQTQQLLDANEHPQ
+556 DRQTQQLLDQKEHPQ
-571 PGLFFWGVPTEGVHW
+571 AGLFFWGVPTEGVHW

-598 TSLKT
+598 VSLKT
-603 AEQIVQTIWTMPKP
+603 AEQIVKVIFG

>member
-12 GLLIL
+12 GLMLLGRLI
-17 ERLLSWQ
+17 SWQ
-24 QNRFPKRQLTIVLTD
+24 RARYPQRQLTIFLVD

-61 ASQITLFTD
+61 AAQITLFTD
-70 QTVTDVGPFLTGPDL
+70 QTVTGVGPFIAGPDL
-85 STWALTTASG
+85 STWALTLAAD
-95 YLDAHPEFNNRAI
+95 YLDAHPEINNRSI
-108 LLRQAAAL
+108 LMRQAASL
-116 GPNNY
+116 GPNSY

-130 QHWFLD
+130 QQWFFDLQK
-136 MLVARA
+136 RQA
-142 GNNSI
+142 GTNII
-147 TFKQQTVVSLAKNA
+147 TYKQQTVNRLDKKA
-161 ANFTI
+161 AGFTI
-166 TTDQESWHTDQVVM
+166 TTDQESWQTDQVVM

-194 ALDDY
+194 ALHDY
-199 AHAHDLFYLAPGFP
+199 AQTHQLFYLEPGFP
-213 EEGDLSTIEP
+213 EEGDLSGIEA
-223 QAPVI
+223 QSPVI

-242 LTEGRGGRFQKTADG
+242 LTEGRGGQFQKASDG
-257 LLAYHPSGREPHIF
+257 LFVYHPSGREPHIF
-271 TGSRRGF
+271 AGSRRGF

-287 KGPGEEWEP
+287 KGPGEEWQP
-296 QFLTTEQINTWQAH
+296 HFLTPQQIDAWQTH

-318 WEALQHEVE
+318 WEALQHEAE
-327 LVYYRLLLVQRYPDL
+327 LIYYRLLLPQRYPEIDEA
-342 DVTAFEHDFVANPVT
+342 AFERDFIADPVA
-357 TLGTLPIAAKD
+357 TLGALPIAAKD

-379 KWHPSGQPY
+379 KAHPSGQPY

-396 RRDAREAMRGTKTGP
+396 RQDAQEAMRGTKTGP

-428 LVERGLLSQDQ
+428 LVERNLLSQDQ

-470 LGAGIVTIL
+470 MGAGIVTIL

-495 TPSDPSF
+495 TPSDPKF
-502 SVQAKSLLEAR
+502 SLQAKTLLEAR

-519 PTAQNALIQ
+519 PTAQNPLVQ
-528 QLLHY
+528 QLLHD

-546 KRFQSGAIAV
+546 KRFQSGAIAI
-556 DRQTQQLLDANEHPQ
+556 DRQTQQLLDQKERPQ
-571 PGLFFWGVPTEGVHW
+571 AGLFFWGVPTEGVHW

-598 TSLKT
+598 VSLKT
-603 AEQIVQTIWTMPKP
+603 AEQIVKVIFG

>member
-12 GLLIL
+12 GLMLLGRLI
-17 ERLLSWQ
+17 SWQ
-24 QNRFPKRQLTIVLTD
+24 RTRYPQRQLTIFLVD

-61 ASQITLFTD
+61 AAQITLFTD
-70 QTVTDVGPFLTGPDL
+70 QTVTGVGPFIAGPDL
-85 STWALTTASG
+85 STWALTLAAD
-95 YLDAHPEFNNRAI
+95 YLDAHPEINNRSI
-108 LLRQAAAL
+108 LMRQAANL
-116 GPNNY
+116 GPNSY

-130 QHWFLD
+130 QQWFFDLQKYQ
-136 MLVARA
+136 A
-142 GNNSI
+142 GTNII
-147 TFKQQTVVSLAKNA
+147 TYKQQTVNRLDKKA
-161 ANFTI
+161 AGFTV
-166 TTDQESWHTDQVVM
+166 TTDQESWQTDQVVM

-194 ALDDY
+194 ALHDY
-199 AHAHDLFYLAPGFP
+199 AQTHQLFYLEPGFP
-213 EEGDLSTIEP
+213 EEGDLSGIEA
-223 QAPVI
+223 QSPVI
-228 IRGLGLSFFDLMSR
+228 IRGLGLSFFDLISR
-242 LTEGRGGRFQKTADG
+242 LTEGRGGQFQKAPDG
-257 LLAYHPSGREPHIF
+257 LLVYHPSGREPHIF
-271 TGSRRGF
+271 AGSRRGF

-287 KGPGEEWEP
+287 KGPGEEWQP
-296 QFLTTEQINTWQAH
+296 HFLTPQQIDAWQTH

-318 WEALQHEVE
+318 WEALKHEAE
-327 LVYYRLLLVQRYPDL
+327 LIYYRLLLPQRYPEIDEA
-342 DVTAFEHDFVANPVT
+342 AFERDFIADPVA
-357 TLGTLPIAAKD
+357 TLGALPIAAKD

-379 KWHPSGQPY
+379 KAHPSGQPY

-396 RRDAREAMRGTKTGP
+396 RQDAQEAMRGTKTGP

-428 LVERGLLSQDQ
+428 LVERNLLSQDQ

-470 LGAGIVTIL
+470 IGAGIVTIL

-495 TPSDPSF
+495 TPSDPKF
-502 SVQAKSLLEAR
+502 SLQAKTLLEAR

-519 PTAQNALIQ
+519 PTAQNPLVQ
-528 QLLHY
+528 QLLHD

-546 KRFQSGAIAV
+546 KRFQSGAIAI
-556 DRQTQQLLDANEHPQ
+556 DRQTQQLLDQKEHPQ
-571 PGLFFWGVPTEGVHW
+571 AGLFFWGVPTEGVHW

-598 TSLKT
+598 VSLKT
-603 AEQIVQTIWTMPKP
+603 AEQIVKVIFG

>member
-12 GLLIL
+12 GLMLLGRLI
-17 ERLLSWQ
+17 SWQ
-24 QNRFPKRQLTIVLTD
+24 RARYPQRQLTIFLVD

-61 ASQITLFTD
+61 AAQITLFTD
-70 QTVTDVGPFLTGPDL
+70 QTVTGVGPFIAGPDL
-85 STWALTTASG
+85 STWALTLAAD
-95 YLDAHPEFNNRAI
+95 YLDAHPEINNRSI
-108 LLRQAAAL
+108 LMRQAANL
-116 GPNNY
+116 GPNSY

-130 QHWFLD
+130 QQWFFDLQKYQ
-136 MLVARA
+136 A
-142 GNNSI
+142 GTNII
-147 TFKQQTVVSLAKNA
+147 TYKQQTVNRLDKKA
-161 ANFTI
+161 AGFTV
-166 TTDQESWHTDQVVM
+166 TTDQESWQTDQVVM

-194 ALDDY
+194 ALHDY
-199 AHAHDLFYLAPGFP
+199 AQTHQLFYLEPGFP
-213 EEGDLSTIEP
+213 EEGDLSGIEA
-223 QAPVI
+223 QSPVI

-242 LTEGRGGRFQKTADG
+242 LTEGRGGQFQKAPDG
-257 LLAYHPSGREPHIF
+257 LLVYHPSGREPHIF
-271 TGSRRGF
+271 AGSRRGF

-287 KGPGEEWEP
+287 KGPGEEWQP
-296 QFLTTEQINTWQAH
+296 HFLTPQQIDAWQTH

-318 WEALQHEVE
+318 WEALQHEAE
-327 LVYYRLLLVQRYPDL
+327 LIYYRLLLPQRYPEIDEA
-342 DVTAFEHDFVANPVT
+342 AFERDFIADPVA
-357 TLGTLPIAAKD
+357 TLGALPIAAKD

-379 KWHPSGQPY
+379 KAHPSGQPY

-396 RRDAREAMRGTKTGP
+396 RQDAQEAMRGTKTGP

-428 LVERGLLSQDQ
+428 LVERSLLSQDQ

-470 LGAGIVTIL
+470 IGAGIVTIL

-495 TPSDPSF
+495 TPSDPKF
-502 SVQAKSLLEAR
+502 SLQAKTLLEAR

-519 PTAQNALIQ
+519 PTAQNPLVQ
-528 QLLHY
+528 QLLHD

-546 KRFQSGAIAV
+546 KRFQSGAIAI
-556 DRQTQQLLDANEHPQ
+556 DRQTQQLLDQKEHPQ
-571 PGLFFWGVPTEGVHW
+571 AGLFFWGVPTEGVHW

-598 TSLKT
+598 VSLKT
-603 AEQIVQTIWTMPKP
+603 AEQIVKVIFG

>member
-130 QHWFLD
+130 QHWFFD

-257 LLAYHPSGREPHIF
+257 LLA
-271 TGSRRGF
+271 
-278 PYRAKGRNQ
+278 
-287 KGPGEEWEP
+287 
-296 QFLTTEQINTWQAH
+296 
-310 GEVSGQTF
+310 
-318 WEALQHEVE
+318 
-327 LVYYRLLLVQRYPDL
+327 
-342 DVTAFEHDFVANPVT
+342 
-357 TLGTLPIAAKD
+357 
-368 RLDWDALADPT
+368 
-379 KWHPSGQPY
+379 
-388 QDFMRHYL
+388 
-396 RRDAREAMRGTKTGP
+396 
-411 LTSALEVLR
+411 
-420 DMRDPIRQ
+420 
-428 LVERGLLSQDQ
+428 
-439 YLDFF
+439 
-444 LRWFNSLNDFLSI
+444 
-457 GPPALRID
+457 
-465 QLQAL
+465 
-470 LGAGIVTIL
+470 
-479 PPGMQI
+479 
-485 KGIDGQFLLK
+485 
-495 TPSDPSF
+495 
-502 SVQAKSLLEAR
+502 
-513 VPAVNA
+513 
-519 PTAQNALIQ
+519 
-528 QLLHY
+528 
-533 GYAHTYELQLNAD
+533 
-546 KRFQSGAIAV
+546 
-556 DRQTQQLLDANEHPQ
+556 
-571 PGLFFWGVPTEGVHW
+571 
-586 LTTASPRPLVND
+586 
-598 TSLKT
+598 
-603 AEQIVQTIWTMPKP
+603 

>member
-12 GLLIL
+12 GLMLLGRLI
-17 ERLLSWQ
+17 SWQ
-24 QNRFPKRQLTIVLTD
+24 RTRYPQRQLTIFLVD

-61 ASQITLFTD
+61 AAQITLFTD
-70 QTVTDVGPFLTGPDL
+70 QTVTGVGPFIAGPDL
-85 STWALTTASG
+85 STWALTLAAD
-95 YLDAHPEFNNRAI
+95 YLDAHPEINNRSI
-108 LLRQAAAL
+108 LMRQAANL
-116 GPNNY
+116 GPNSY

-130 QHWFLD
+130 QQWFFDLQKYQ
-136 MLVARA
+136 A
-142 GNNSI
+142 GTNII
-147 TFKQQTVVSLAKNA
+147 TYKQQTVNRLDKKA
-161 ANFTI
+161 AGFTV
-166 TTDQESWHTDQVVM
+166 TTDQESWQTDQVVM

-194 ALDDY
+194 ALHDY
-199 AHAHDLFYLAPGFP
+199 AQTHQLFYLEPGFP
-213 EEGDLSTIEP
+213 EEGDLSGIEA
-223 QAPVI
+223 QSPVI

-242 LTEGRGGRFQKTADG
+242 LTEGRGGQFQKAPDG
-257 LLAYHPSGREPHIF
+257 LLVYHPSGREPHIF
-271 TGSRRGF
+271 AGSRRGF

-287 KGPGEEWEP
+287 KGPGEEWQP
-296 QFLTTEQINTWQAH
+296 HFLTPQQIDAWQTH

-318 WEALQHEVE
+318 WEALKHEAE
-327 LVYYRLLLVQRYPDL
+327 LIYYRLLLPQRYPEIDEA
-342 DVTAFEHDFVANPVT
+342 AFERDFIADPVA
-357 TLGTLPIAAKD
+357 TLGALPIAAKD

-379 KWHPSGQPY
+379 KAHPSGQPY

-396 RRDAREAMRGTKTGP
+396 RQDAQEAMRGTKTGP

-428 LVERGLLSQDQ
+428 LVERSLLSQDQ

-470 LGAGIVTIL
+470 MGAGIVTIL

-495 TPSDPSF
+495 TPSDPKF
-502 SVQAKSLLEAR
+502 SLQAKTLLEAR

-519 PTAQNALIQ
+519 PTAQNPLVQ
-528 QLLHY
+528 QLLHD

-546 KRFQSGAIAV
+546 KRFQSGAIAI
-556 DRQTQQLLDANEHPQ
+556 DRQTQQLLDQKEHPQ
-571 PGLFFWGVPTEGVHW
+571 AGLFFWGVPTEGVHW

-598 TSLKT
+598 VSLKT
-603 AEQIVQTIWTMPKP
+603 AEQIVKVIFG

>member
-12 GLLIL
+12 GLMLLGRLI
-17 ERLLSWQ
+17 SWQ
-24 QNRFPKRQLTIVLTD
+24 RTRYPQRQLTVFLVD

-61 ASQITLFTD
+61 AAQITLFTD
-70 QTVTDVGPFLTGPDL
+70 QTVTGVGPFIAGPDL
-85 STWALTTASG
+85 STWALTLAAD
-95 YLDAHPEFNNRAI
+95 YLDAHPEINNRSI
-108 LLRQAAAL
+108 LMRQAANL
-116 GPNNY
+116 GPNSY

-130 QHWFLD
+130 QQWLFDLQKHQ
-136 MLVARA
+136 A
-142 GNNSI
+142 GTNII
-147 TFKQQTVVSLAKNA
+147 TYKQQTVNRLDKKA
-161 ANFTI
+161 AGFTI
-166 TTDQESWHTDQVVM
+166 TTTQESWQTDQVVM

-194 ALDDY
+194 ALHDY
-199 AHAHDLFYLAPGFP
+199 AQTHQLFYLEPGFP
-213 EEGDLSTIEP
+213 EEGDLSGIEA
-223 QAPVI
+223 QSPVI

-242 LTEGRGGRFQKTADG
+242 LTEGRGGQFQKAPDG
-257 LLAYHPSGREPHIF
+257 LLVYHPSGREPHIF
-271 TGSRRGF
+271 AGSRRGF

-287 KGPGEEWEP
+287 KGPGEEWQP
-296 QFLTTEQINTWQAH
+296 HFLTPQQIDAWQTH

-318 WEALQHEVE
+318 WEALQHEAE
-327 LVYYRLLLVQRYPDL
+327 LIYYRLLLPQRYPEIDEA
-342 DVTAFEHDFVANPVT
+342 AFERDFIADPVA
-357 TLGTLPIAAKD
+357 TLGALPIAAKD

-379 KWHPSGQPY
+379 KAHPSGQPY

-396 RRDAREAMRGTKTGP
+396 RQDAQEAMRGTKTGP

-428 LVERGLLSQDQ
+428 LVERNLLSQDQ

-470 LGAGIVTIL
+470 MGAGIVTIL

-495 TPSDPSF
+495 TPSDPKF
-502 SVQAKSLLEAR
+502 SLQAKTLLEAR

-519 PTAQNALIQ
+519 PTAQNPLVQ
-528 QLLHY
+528 QLLHD

-546 KRFQSGAIAV
+546 KRFQSGAIAI
-556 DRQTQQLLDANEHPQ
+556 DRQTQQLLDQKEHPQ
-571 PGLFFWGVPTEGVHW
+571 AGLFFWGVPTEGVHW

-598 TSLKT
+598 VSLKT
-603 AEQIVQTIWTMPKP
+603 AEQIVKVIFG

>member
-12 GLLIL
+12 GLMLLGRLI
-17 ERLLSWQ
+17 SWQ
-24 QNRFPKRQLTIVLTD
+24 RTRYPQRQLTIFLVD

-61 ASQITLFTD
+61 AAQITLFTD
-70 QTVTDVGPFLTGPDL
+70 QTVTGVGPFIAGPDL
-85 STWALTTASG
+85 STWALTLAAD
-95 YLDAHPEFNNRAI
+95 YLDAHPEINNRSI
-108 LLRQAAAL
+108 LMRQAANL
-116 GPNNY
+116 GPNSY

-130 QHWFLD
+130 QQWFFDLQKYQ
-136 MLVARA
+136 A
-142 GNNSI
+142 GTNII
-147 TFKQQTVVSLAKNA
+147 TYKQQTVNRLDKKA
-161 ANFTI
+161 AGFTV
-166 TTDQESWHTDQVVM
+166 TTDQESWQTDQVVM

-194 ALDDY
+194 ALHDY
-199 AHAHDLFYLAPGFP
+199 AQTHQLFYLEPGFP
-213 EEGDLSTIEP
+213 EEGDLSGIEA
-223 QAPVI
+223 QSPVI

-242 LTEGRGGRFQKTADG
+242 LTEGRGGQFQKAPDG
-257 LLAYHPSGREPHIF
+257 LLVYHPSGREPHIF
-271 TGSRRGF
+271 AGSRRGF

-287 KGPGEEWEP
+287 KGPGEEWQP
-296 QFLTTEQINTWQAH
+296 HFLTPQQIDAWQTH

-318 WEALQHEVE
+318 WEALKHEAE
-327 LVYYRLLLVQRYPDL
+327 LIYYRLLLPQRYPEIDEA
-342 DVTAFEHDFVANPVT
+342 AFERDFIADPVA
-357 TLGTLPIAAKD
+357 TLGALPIAAKD

-379 KWHPSGQPY
+379 KAHPSGQPY

-396 RRDAREAMRGTKTGP
+396 RQDAQEAMRGTKTGP

-428 LVERGLLSQDQ
+428 LVERNLLSQDQ

-470 LGAGIVTIL
+470 IGAGIVTIL

-495 TPSDPSF
+495 TPSDPKF
-502 SVQAKSLLEAR
+502 SLQAKTLLEAR

-519 PTAQNALIQ
+519 PTAQNPLVQ
-528 QLLHY
+528 QLLHD
-533 GYAHTYELQLNAD
+533 GYAPTYELQLNAD
-546 KRFQSGAIAV
+546 KRFQSGAIAI
-556 DRQTQQLLDANEHPQ
+556 DRQTQQLLDQKEHPQ
-571 PGLFFWGVPTEGVHW
+571 AGLFFWGVPTEGVHW

-598 TSLKT
+598 VSLKT
-603 AEQIVQTIWTMPKP
+603 AEQIVKVIFG